1 MHEFNTE
8 LIKKIKDFGRK
19 YQLNKLYKGALIF
32 LFVSIL
38 AFLIY
43 VLLEYFSYFTPTV
56 RKVLFFSYLAVFLL
70 LLLFFVILPFF
81 KYMGLGKQLSRDQ
94 IARIVGDY
102 FPEIDDKLLNV
113 LQLQDQMEQGDYQS
127 YELLKTAIQTKTDQL
142 KPFPFVKAVHFENTT
157 RYLKWAV
164 IPVLIFV
171 LIFSI
176 KSEVITEPTKRIVN
190 YSQEYEKPAPYS
202 IVLEQDNLT
211 TFQNDDLTVKMKIVG
226 EELPNELYVAY
237 NKKNYKCV
245 KENNSEFS
253 YTFTNLRQNTDFQLY
268 TDEVSSQTYTI
279 EVLPK
284 PVTIGFA
291 MHLKYPSYLNKNDE
305 ILENVGSA
313 SVPEGTR
320 ISWQFY
326 TKNTDNLQFFYQDQE
341 MDLTSDNDNF
351 SASLLA
357 KASFDYS
364 IVNKNK
370 YYTSKDTLNHS
381 ISVIKDLYPEIYVE
395 SKVDSFFIDRY
406 YFKGNIKDD
415 YGFSS
420 LYFVYSKFDEKGQ
433 LIQKDV
439 KVPIQIEKNAVIQD
453 FYYSFEA
460 AMFELG
466 PGYSM
471 DYHFEVYDNDGVN
484 GSKMSKTGQFD
495 YKVKTQ
501 DEIDKDIERS
511 SVQAKSD
518 MDDLMKESAQ
528 IMKDIEKL
536 NRQLKETNNPSW
548 QDKKKMEE
556 LLNKFSELKNQINE
570 LKKQQ
575 SINNQVENQ
584 YKNYNEDIL
593 KKQQELEQRMDE
605 LLSDEMK
612 NMIDQMRQ
620 MMENMNKD
628 QMQNSI
634 DKMKMDA
641 KDINQ
646 TLDQQLQ
653 LFKELEMEKKVND
666 FLEKARQLSQDEKNL
681 SLQTQKKEIAKEE
694 LMKQQQEIQ
703 KRYDELKQDL
713 KDIKNLNKELEQPN
727 KLSNTDSLQQALEQD
742 LNDAKQQLE
751 KNNRSKAS
759 GSQKSAAEKMEEMAD
774 KLEQDMNESELEEIT
789 EDIAVLR
796 QILDNLVQLSFNQED
811 VMKQVQKTNA
821 RSSFFTT
828 FMSSQHEIREGM
840 KLVEDSLLAL
850 ARRQMSVKPFITKEV
865 SKINNYIESV
875 NGLLDGRNPQ
885 KAAQNQQ
892 FALTSMNNLALML
905 AESMQE
911 MKQKQS
917 ECKSKCKKAGNGSCN
932 NPGGKGKSKK
942 ARAKELQQQLNR
954 QMEAMKRSMEQQG
967 KQQQGQSG
975 QNGQQQWSEQF
986 AKMAAQQE
994 AIRKMMQDYQNQLK
1008 SENGVGDK
1016 ELDKLIEDMQKTEK
1030 ELVNRTLSDQTI
1042 IRQKTI
1048 ETRLL
1053 ESEKA
1058 DRKQDQEKKRE
1069 STEGR
1074 DILNTNPPKDW
1085 NLDKTKQSQQE
1096 MLKTVP
1102 VNLNYYYKEKVNNY
1116 FYNID

>member
-1 MHEFNTE
+1 MRNYNNE
-8 LIKKIKDFGRK
+8 LVEKIKDFGRK
-19 YQLNKLYKGALIF
+19 YQLNILYKGALIF
-32 LFVSIL
+32 IFVSIL

-56 RKVLFFSYLAVFLL
+56 RKVLFFSYLAVFALL
-70 LLLFFVILPFF
+70 LVFFLLIPLF
-81 KYMGLGKQLSRDQ
+81 KYFGLGRQLSREQ
-94 IARIVGDY
+94 IAKMVGSY
-102 FPEIDDKLLNV
+102 FPEIDDKLLNL
-113 LQLQDQMEQGDYQS
+113 LQLQDQLEQGDYKS
-127 YELLKTAIQTKTDQL
+127 YELLETAIQTKTAQL
-142 KPFPFVKAVHFENTT
+142 KPFPFVKAIRFENTT

-164 IPVLIFV
+164 IPILIFV

-190 YSQEYEKPAPYS
+190 YSQEYEKPAPYY
-202 IVLEQDNLT
+202 IELLNKKLT
-211 TFQNDDLTVKMKIVG
+211 TFQNDDFTIRMKIEG
-226 EELPNELYVAY
+226 EELPNELYIVY

-245 KENNSEFS
+245 KDNNSEFS

-268 TDEVSSQTYTI
+268 TDEVNSQTYTI

-284 PVTIGFA
+284 PVTIGFS
-291 MHLKYPSYLNKNDE
+291 MHLKYPSYLNKNEEVLD
-305 ILENVGSA
+305 NVGTA
-313 SVPEGTR
+313 SVPEGTK

-326 TKNTDNLQFFYQDQE
+326 TKNTDSIEFIYQDHE
-341 MDLTSDNDNF
+341 MNLSSENDNF
-351 SASLLA
+351 AAALTVH
-357 KASFDYS
+357 ASFDYS

-370 YYTSKDTLNHS
+370 FYTSKDTLNHS

-395 SKVDSFFIDRY
+395 SRVDSFFIDRY

-415 YGFSS
+415 YGFSN
-420 LYFVYSKFDEKGQ
+420 LYFVYSKFDDKGQ
-433 LIQKDV
+433 VIQSNV

-460 AMFELG
+460 AMFELS

-471 DYHFEVYDNDGVN
+471 AYHFEVYDNDGVN

-501 DEIDKDIERS
+501 EEIDKELDRTS
-511 SVQAKSD
+511 TQAKSD
-518 MDDLMKESAQ
+518 MDNLMKESSQ
-528 IMKDIEKL
+528 IMKDIEKM

-556 LLNKFSELKNQINE
+556 LLNKFNELKNQLQE
-570 LKKQQ
+570 MKKQQ
-575 SINNQVENQ
+575 SMNNQLENQ
-584 YKNYNEDIL
+584 YKNYSEDIL

-612 NMIDQMRQ
+612 NMLQQIQQ

-653 LFKELEMEKKVND
+653 LYKELEMEKKVNE
-666 FLEKARQLSQDEKNL
+666 FLDKTRQLSQDEKNL
-681 SLQTQKKEIAKEE
+681 SIQTQKKDISKEN
-694 LMKQQQEIQ
+694 LQKQQQEIQ
-703 KRYDELKQDL
+703 QRYDELKKDL
-713 KDIKNLNKELEQPN
+713 KEIKELNKELEQPN

-742 LNDAKQQLE
+742 LNDAQQQLD

-759 GSQKSAAEKMEEMAD
+759 GSQKSASEKMEELAD
-774 KLEQDMNESELEEIT
+774 KLEQDMNESELEEVT

-796 QILDNLVQLSFNQED
+796 QILDNLVQISFDQED
-811 VMKQVQKTNA
+811 VMKMTQRLSP
-821 RSSFFTT
+821 RSSNYTNHIAK
-828 FMSSQHEIREGM
+828 QNVVKNNM
-840 KLVEDSLLAL
+840 KMIEDSLLAL
-850 ARRQMSVKPFITKEV
+850 ARRQLSVKPFITKEV
-865 SKINNYIESV
+865 SKINNYIQSV
-875 NGLLDGRNPQ
+875 YAGFDARNPK
-885 KAAQNQQ
+885 KAAQDQQ
-892 FALTSMNNLALML
+892 FALTSMNNLSLML

-932 NPGGKGKSKK
+932 KPGGKGKSKK
-942 ARAKELQQQLNR
+942 TRAKELQQQLNR

-967 KQQQGQSG
+967 KQQQGQS
-975 QNGQQQWSEQF
+975 GQQQWSEQF

-1008 SENGVGDK
+1008 SENGVGDAS
-1016 ELDKLIEDMQKTEK
+1016 LDKLIEEMQKTEK
-1030 ELVNRTLSDQTI
+1030 ELVNRTLSDQTL
-1042 IRQKTI
+1042 IRQKDI
-1048 ETRLL
+1048 ETRML

-1058 DRKQDQEKKRE
+1058 DRKQDEEKKRE

-1074 DILNTNPPKDW
+1074 DILNANPPKDW

-1096 MLKTVP
+1096 MLRTVP

>member
-1 MHEFNTE
+1 MRNYNNE
-8 LIKKIKDFGRK
+8 LVEKIKDFGRK
-19 YQLNKLYKGALIF
+19 YQLNILYKGALIF
-32 LFVSIL
+32 IFVSIL

-56 RKVLFFSYLAVFLL
+56 RKVLFFSYLAVFALL
-70 LLLFFVILPFF
+70 LVFFLLIPLFKFF
-81 KYMGLGKQLSRDQ
+81 GLGRQLSREQ
-94 IARIVGDY
+94 IAKMVGSY
-102 FPEIDDKLLNV
+102 FPEIDDKLLNL
-113 LQLQDQMEQGDYQS
+113 LQLQDQLEQGDYKS
-127 YELLKTAIQTKTDQL
+127 YELLETAIQTKTAQL
-142 KPFPFVKAVHFENTT
+142 KPFPFVKAIRFENTT

-164 IPVLIFV
+164 IPILIFV

-202 IVLEQDNLT
+202 IELLNKKLT
-211 TFQNDDLTVKMKIVG
+211 TFQNDDFTIRMKIEG
-226 EELPNELYVAY
+226 EELPNELYIVY

-245 KENNSEFS
+245 KDNNSEFS

-268 TDEVSSQTYTI
+268 TDEVNSQTYTI

-284 PVTIGFA
+284 PVTIGFS
-291 MHLKYPSYLNKNDE
+291 MHLKYPSYLNKNEEVLD
-305 ILENVGSA
+305 NVGTA
-313 SVPEGTR
+313 SVPEGTK

-326 TKNTDNLQFFYQDQE
+326 TKNTDSIEFIYQDHE
-341 MDLTSDNDNF
+341 MNLSSENDNF
-351 SASLLA
+351 AAALTVH
-357 KASFDYS
+357 ASFDYS

-370 YYTSKDTLNHS
+370 FYTSKDTLNHS

-395 SKVDSFFIDRY
+395 SRVDSFFIDRY

-415 YGFSS
+415 YGFSN
-420 LYFVYSKFDEKGQ
+420 LYFVYSKFDDKGQ
-433 LIQKDV
+433 VIQSNV

-460 AMFELG
+460 AMFELS

-471 DYHFEVYDNDGVN
+471 AYHFEVYDNDGVN

-501 DEIDKDIERS
+501 EEIDKELDRTS
-511 SVQAKSD
+511 TQAKSD
-518 MDDLMKESAQ
+518 MDNLMKESSQ
-528 IMKDIEKL
+528 IMKDIEKM

-556 LLNKFSELKNQINE
+556 LLNKFNELKNQLQE
-570 LKKQQ
+570 MKKQQ
-575 SINNQVENQ
+575 SMNNQLENQ
-584 YKNYNEDIL
+584 YKNYSEDIL

-612 NMIDQMRQ
+612 NMLQQIQQ

-653 LFKELEMEKKVND
+653 LYKELEMEKKVNE
-666 FLEKARQLSQDEKNL
+666 FLDKTRQLSQDEKNL
-681 SLQTQKKEIAKEE
+681 SIQTQKKDISKEN
-694 LMKQQQEIQ
+694 LQKQQQEIQ
-703 KRYDELKQDL
+703 QRYDELKKDL
-713 KDIKNLNKELEQPN
+713 KEIKELNKELEQPN

-742 LNDAKQQLE
+742 LNDAQQQLD

-759 GSQKSAAEKMEEMAD
+759 GSQKSASEKMEELAD
-774 KLEQDMNESELEEIT
+774 RLEQEMNESELEEVT

-796 QILDNLVQLSFNQED
+796 QILDNLVQISFDQED
-811 VMKQVQKTNA
+811 VMKMTQRLSP
-821 RSSFFTT
+821 RSSNYTNHIAK
-828 FMSSQHEIREGM
+828 QNVVKNNM
-840 KLVEDSLLAL
+840 KMIEDSLLAL
-850 ARRQMSVKPFITKEV
+850 ARRQLSVKPFITKEV
-865 SKINNYIESV
+865 SKINNYIQSV
-875 NGLLDGRNPQ
+875 YAGFDARNPK
-885 KAAQNQQ
+885 KAAQDQQ
-892 FALTSMNNLALML
+892 FALTSMNNLSLML

-932 NPGGKGKSKK
+932 KPGGKGKSKK
-942 ARAKELQQQLNR
+942 TRAKELQQQLNR

-967 KQQQGQSG
+967 KQQQGQS
-975 QNGQQQWSEQF
+975 GQQQWSEQF

-1008 SENGVGDK
+1008 SENGVGDAS
-1016 ELDKLIEDMQKTEK
+1016 LDKLIEEMQKTEK
-1030 ELVNRTLSDQTI
+1030 ELVNRTLSDQTL
-1042 IRQKTI
+1042 IRQKDI
-1048 ETRLL
+1048 ETRML

-1058 DRKQDQEKKRE
+1058 DRKQDEEKKRE

-1074 DILNTNPPKDW
+1074 DILNANPPKDW

-1096 MLKTVP
+1096 MLRTVP

>member
-1 MHEFNTE
+1 MRNYNNE
-8 LIKKIKDFGRK
+8 LVEKIKDFGRK
-19 YQLNKLYKGALIF
+19 YQLNILYKGALIF
-32 LFVSIL
+32 IFVSIL

-56 RKVLFFSYLAVFLL
+56 RKVLFFSYLAVFALL
-70 LLLFFVILPFF
+70 LVFFLLIPLF
-81 KYMGLGKQLSRDQ
+81 KYFGLGRQLSREQ
-94 IARIVGDY
+94 IAKMVGSY
-102 FPEIDDKLLNV
+102 FPEIDDKLLNL
-113 LQLQDQMEQGDYQS
+113 LQLQDQLEQGDYKS
-127 YELLKTAIQTKTDQL
+127 YELLETAIQTKTAQL
-142 KPFPFVKAVHFENTT
+142 KPFPFVKAIRFENTT

-164 IPVLIFV
+164 IPILIFV

-202 IVLEQDNLT
+202 IELLNKKLT
-211 TFQNDDLTVKMKIVG
+211 TFQNDDFTIRMKIEG
-226 EELPNELYVAY
+226 EELPNELYIVY

-245 KENNSEFS
+245 KDNNSEFS

-268 TDEVSSQTYTI
+268 TDEVNSQTYTI

-284 PVTIGFA
+284 PVTIGFS
-291 MHLKYPSYLNKNDE
+291 MHLKYPSYLNKNEEVLD
-305 ILENVGSA
+305 NVGTA
-313 SVPEGTR
+313 SVPEGTK

-326 TKNTDNLQFFYQDQE
+326 TKNTDSIEFIYQDHE
-341 MDLTSDNDNF
+341 MNLSSENDNF
-351 SASLLA
+351 AAALTVH
-357 KASFDYS
+357 ASFDYS

-370 YYTSKDTLNHS
+370 FYTSKDTLNHS

-395 SKVDSFFIDRY
+395 SRVDSFFIDRY

-415 YGFSS
+415 YGFSN
-420 LYFVYSKFDEKGQ
+420 LYFVYSKFDDKGQ
-433 LIQKDV
+433 VIQSNV

-460 AMFELG
+460 AMFELS

-471 DYHFEVYDNDGVN
+471 AYHFEVYDNDGVN

-501 DEIDKDIERS
+501 EEIDKELDRTS
-511 SVQAKSD
+511 TQAKSD
-518 MDDLMKESAQ
+518 MDNLMKESSQ
-528 IMKDIEKL
+528 IMKDIEKM
-536 NRQLKETNNPSW
+536 NRQLKETNNLSW

-556 LLNKFSELKNQINE
+556 LLNKFNELKNQLQE
-570 LKKQQ
+570 MKKQQ
-575 SINNQVENQ
+575 SMNNQLENQ
-584 YKNYNEDIL
+584 YKNYSEDIL

-612 NMIDQMRQ
+612 NMLQQIQQ

-653 LFKELEMEKKVND
+653 LYKELEMEKKVND
-666 FLEKARQLSQDEKNL
+666 FLDKTRQLSQDEKNL
-681 SLQTQKKEIAKEE
+681 SIQTQKKDISKEN
-694 LMKQQQEIQ
+694 LQKQQQEIQ
-703 KRYDELKQDL
+703 QRYDELKKDL
-713 KDIKNLNKELEQPN
+713 KEIKELNKELEQPN

-742 LNDAKQQLE
+742 LNDAQQQLD

-759 GSQKSAAEKMEEMAD
+759 GSQKSASEKMEELAD
-774 KLEQDMNESELEEIT
+774 RLEQDMNESELEEVT

-796 QILDNLVQLSFNQED
+796 QILDNLVQISFDQED
-811 VMKQVQKTNA
+811 VMKMTQRLSP
-821 RSSFFTT
+821 RSSNYTNHIAKQNVVKNNIK
-828 FMSSQHEIREGM
+828 MI
-840 KLVEDSLLAL
+840 EDSLLAL
-850 ARRQMSVKPFITKEV
+850 ARRQLSVKPFITKEV
-865 SKINNYIESV
+865 SKINNYIQSV
-875 NGLLDGRNPQ
+875 YAGFDARNPK
-885 KAAQNQQ
+885 KAAQDQQ
-892 FALTSMNNLALML
+892 FALTSMNNLSLML

-932 NPGGKGKSKK
+932 KPGGKGKSKK
-942 ARAKELQQQLNR
+942 TRAKELQQQLNR

-967 KQQQGQSG
+967 KQQQGQS
-975 QNGQQQWSEQF
+975 GQQQWSEQF

-1008 SENGVGDK
+1008 SENGVGDAS
-1016 ELDKLIEDMQKTEK
+1016 LDKLIEEMQKTEK
-1030 ELVNRTLSDQTI
+1030 ELVNRTLSDQTL
-1042 IRQKTI
+1042 IRQKDI
-1048 ETRLL
+1048 ETRML

-1058 DRKQDQEKKRE
+1058 DRKQDEEKKRE

-1074 DILNTNPPKDW
+1074 DILNANPPKDW

-1096 MLKTVP
+1096 MLRTVP

>member
-1 MHEFNTE
+1 MRNYNNE
-8 LIKKIKDFGRK
+8 LVEKIKDFGRK
-19 YQLNKLYKGALIF
+19 YQLNILYKGALIF
-32 LFVSIL
+32 IFVSIL

-56 RKVLFFSYLAVFLL
+56 RKVLFFSYLAVFALL
-70 LLLFFVILPFF
+70 LVFFLLIPLF
-81 KYMGLGKQLSRDQ
+81 KYFGLGRQLSREQ
-94 IARIVGDY
+94 IAKMVGSY
-102 FPEIDDKLLNV
+102 FPEIDDKLLNL
-113 LQLQDQMEQGDYQS
+113 LQLQDQLEQGDYKS
-127 YELLKTAIQTKTDQL
+127 YELLETAIQTKTAQL
-142 KPFPFVKAVHFENTT
+142 KPFPFVKAIRFENTT

-164 IPVLIFV
+164 IPILIFV

-202 IVLEQDNLT
+202 IELLNKKLT
-211 TFQNDDLTVKMKIVG
+211 TFQNDDFTIRMKIEG
-226 EELPNELYVAY
+226 EELPNELYIVY

-245 KENNSEFS
+245 KDNNSEFS

-268 TDEVSSQTYTI
+268 TDEVNSQTYTI

-284 PVTIGFA
+284 PVTIGFS
-291 MHLKYPSYLNKNDE
+291 MHLKYPSYLNKNEEVLD
-305 ILENVGSA
+305 NVGTA
-313 SVPEGTR
+313 SVPEGTK

-326 TKNTDNLQFFYQDQE
+326 TKNTDSIEFIYQDHE
-341 MDLTSDNDNF
+341 MNLSSENDNF
-351 SASLLA
+351 AAALTVH
-357 KASFDYS
+357 ASFDYS

-370 YYTSKDTLNHS
+370 FYTSKDTLNHS

-395 SKVDSFFIDRY
+395 SRVDSFFIDRY

-415 YGFSS
+415 YGFSN
-420 LYFVYSKFDEKGQ
+420 LYFVYSKFDDKGQ
-433 LIQKDV
+433 VIQSNV

-460 AMFELG
+460 AMFELS

-471 DYHFEVYDNDGVN
+471 AYHFEVYDNDGVN

-501 DEIDKDIERS
+501 EEIDKELDRTS
-511 SVQAKSD
+511 TQAKSD
-518 MDDLMKESAQ
+518 MDNLMKESSQ
-528 IMKDIEKL
+528 IMKDIEKM

-556 LLNKFSELKNQINE
+556 LLNKFNELKNQLQE
-570 LKKQQ
+570 MKKQQ
-575 SINNQVENQ
+575 SMNNQLENQ
-584 YKNYNEDIL
+584 YKNYSEDIL

-612 NMIDQMRQ
+612 NMLQQIQQ

-653 LFKELEMEKKVND
+653 LYKELEMEKKVNE
-666 FLEKARQLSQDEKNL
+666 FLDKTRQLSQDEKNL
-681 SLQTQKKEIAKEE
+681 SIQTQKKDISKEN
-694 LMKQQQEIQ
+694 LQKQQQEIQ
-703 KRYDELKQDL
+703 QRYDELKKDL
-713 KDIKNLNKELEQPN
+713 KEIKELNKELEQPN

-742 LNDAKQQLE
+742 LNDAQQQLD

-759 GSQKSAAEKMEEMAD
+759 GSQKSASEKMEELAD
-774 KLEQDMNESELEEIT
+774 RLEQDMNESELEEVT

-796 QILDNLVQLSFNQED
+796 QILDNLVQISFDQED
-811 VMKQVQKTNA
+811 VMKMTQRLSP
-821 RSSFFTT
+821 RSSNYTNHIAK
-828 FMSSQHEIREGM
+828 QNVVKNNM
-840 KLVEDSLLAL
+840 KMIEDSLLAL
-850 ARRQMSVKPFITKEV
+850 ARRQLSVKPFITKEV
-865 SKINNYIESV
+865 SKINNYIQSV
-875 NGLLDGRNPQ
+875 YAGFDARNPK
-885 KAAQNQQ
+885 KAAQDQQ
-892 FALTSMNNLALML
+892 FALTSMNNLSLML

-932 NPGGKGKSKK
+932 KPGGKGKSKK
-942 ARAKELQQQLNR
+942 TRAKELQQQLNR

-967 KQQQGQSG
+967 KQQQGQS
-975 QNGQQQWSEQF
+975 GQQQWSEQF

-1008 SENGVGDK
+1008 SENGVGDAS
-1016 ELDKLIEDMQKTEK
+1016 LDKLIEEMQKTEK
-1030 ELVNRTLSDQTI
+1030 ELVNRTLSDQTL
-1042 IRQKTI
+1042 IRQKDI
-1048 ETRLL
+1048 ETRML

-1058 DRKQDQEKKRE
+1058 DRKQDEEKKRE

-1074 DILNTNPPKDW
+1074 DILNANPPKDW

-1096 MLKTVP
+1096 MLRTVP
-1102 VNLNYYYKEKVNNY
+1102 VNLNYYYKEKVNSY

>member
-1 MHEFNTE
+1 MRNYNNE
-8 LIKKIKDFGRK
+8 LVEKIKDFGRK
-19 YQLNKLYKGALIF
+19 YQLNILYKGALIF
-32 LFVSIL
+32 IFVSIL

-56 RKVLFFSYLAVFLL
+56 RKVLFFSYLTVFALL
-70 LLLFFVILPFF
+70 LVFFVLIPLF
-81 KYMGLGKQLSRDQ
+81 KYFGLGRQLSREQ
-94 IARIVGDY
+94 IAKMVGSY
-102 FPEIDDKLLNV
+102 FPEIDDKLLNL
-113 LQLQDQMEQGDYQS
+113 LQLQDQLEQGDYKS
-127 YELLKTAIQTKTDQL
+127 YELLETAIQTKTAQL
-142 KPFPFVKAVHFENTT
+142 KPFPFVKAIRFENTT

-164 IPVLIFV
+164 IPILIFV

-202 IVLEQDNLT
+202 IELLNKKLT
-211 TFQNDDLTVKMKIVG
+211 TFQNDDFTIRMKIEG
-226 EELPNELYVAY
+226 EELPNELYIVY

-245 KENNSEFS
+245 KDNNSEFS
-253 YTFTNLRQNTDFQLY
+253 YTFTNLRQNTEFQLY
-268 TDEVSSQTYTI
+268 TDEVNSQTYTI

-284 PVTIGFA
+284 PMTIGFS
-291 MHLKYPSYLNKNDE
+291 MHLKYPSYLNKNEEVLD
-305 ILENVGSA
+305 NVGTA
-313 SVPEGTR
+313 SVPEGTK

-326 TKNTDNLQFFYQDQE
+326 TKNTDSIEFIYQDHE
-341 MDLTSDNDNF
+341 MNLSSENDNF
-351 SASLLA
+351 AAALTVH
-357 KASFDYS
+357 ASFDYS

-370 YYTSKDTLNHS
+370 FYTSKDTLNHS

-395 SKVDSFFIDRY
+395 SRVDSFFIDRY

-415 YGFSS
+415 YGFSN
-420 LYFVYSKFDEKGQ
+420 LYFVYSKFDDKGQ
-433 LIQKDV
+433 VIQSNV

-460 AMFELG
+460 AMFELS

-471 DYHFEVYDNDGVN
+471 AYHFEVYDNDGVN

-501 DEIDKDIERS
+501 EEIDKELDRTS
-511 SVQAKSD
+511 TQAKSD
-518 MDDLMKESAQ
+518 MDNLMKESSQ
-528 IMKDIEKL
+528 IMKDIEKM

-556 LLNKFSELKNQINE
+556 LLNKFNELKNQLQE
-570 LKKQQ
+570 MKKQQ
-575 SINNQVENQ
+575 SMNNQLENQ
-584 YKNYNEDIL
+584 YKNYSEDIL

-612 NMIDQMRQ
+612 NMLQQIQQ

-653 LFKELEMEKKVND
+653 LYKELEMEKKVNE
-666 FLEKARQLSQDEKNL
+666 FLDKTRQLSQDEKNL
-681 SLQTQKKEIAKEE
+681 SIQTQKKDISKEN
-694 LMKQQQEIQ
+694 LQKQQQEIQ
-703 KRYDELKQDL
+703 QRYDELKKDL
-713 KDIKNLNKELEQPN
+713 KEIKELNKELEQPN

-742 LNDAKQQLE
+742 LNDAQQQLD

-759 GSQKSAAEKMEEMAD
+759 GSQKSASEKMEELAD
-774 KLEQDMNESELEEIT
+774 KLEQDMNESELEEVT

-796 QILDNLVQLSFNQED
+796 QILDNLVQISFDQED
-811 VMKQVQKTNA
+811 VMKMTQRLSP
-821 RSSFFTT
+821 RSSNYTNHIAK
-828 FMSSQHEIREGM
+828 QNVVKNNM
-840 KLVEDSLLAL
+840 KMIEDSLLAL
-850 ARRQMSVKPFITKEV
+850 ARRQLSVKPFITKEV
-865 SKINNYIESV
+865 SKINNYIQSV
-875 NGLLDGRNPQ
+875 YAGFDARNPK
-885 KAAQNQQ
+885 KAAQDQQ
-892 FALTSMNNLALML
+892 FALTSMNNLSLML

-932 NPGGKGKSKK
+932 KPGGKGKSKK
-942 ARAKELQQQLNR
+942 TRAKELQQQLNR

-967 KQQQGQSG
+967 KQQQGQS
-975 QNGQQQWSEQF
+975 GQQQWSEQF

-1008 SENGVGDK
+1008 SENGVGDAS
-1016 ELDKLIEDMQKTEK
+1016 LDKLIEEMQKTEK
-1030 ELVNRTLSDQTI
+1030 ELVNRTLSDQTL
-1042 IRQKTI
+1042 IRQKDI
-1048 ETRLL
+1048 ETRML

-1058 DRKQDQEKKRE
+1058 DRKQDEEKKRE

-1074 DILNTNPPKDW
+1074 DILNANPPKDW

-1096 MLKTVP
+1096 MLRTVP

>member
-1 MHEFNTE
+1 MRNYNNE
-8 LIKKIKDFGRK
+8 LVEKIKDFGRK
-19 YQLNKLYKGALIF
+19 YQLNILYKGALIF
-32 LFVSIL
+32 IFVSIL

-56 RKVLFFSYLAVFLL
+56 RKVLFFSYLAVFALL
-70 LLLFFVILPFF
+70 LVFFLLIPLF
-81 KYMGLGKQLSRDQ
+81 KYFGLGRQLSREQ
-94 IARIVGDY
+94 IAKMVGSY
-102 FPEIDDKLLNV
+102 FPEIDDKLLNL
-113 LQLQDQMEQGDYQS
+113 LQLQDQLEQGDYKS
-127 YELLKTAIQTKTDQL
+127 YELLETAIQTKTAQL
-142 KPFPFVKAVHFENTT
+142 KPFPFVKAIRFENTT

-164 IPVLIFV
+164 IPILIFV

-202 IVLEQDNLT
+202 IELLNKKLT
-211 TFQNDDLTVKMKIVG
+211 TFQNDDFTIRMKIEG
-226 EELPNELYVAY
+226 EELPNELYIVY

-245 KENNSEFS
+245 KDNNSEFS
-253 YTFTNLRQNTDFQLY
+253 YTFTNLRQNTEFQLY
-268 TDEVSSQTYTI
+268 TDEVNSQTYTI

-284 PVTIGFA
+284 PVTIGFS
-291 MHLKYPSYLNKNDE
+291 MHLKYPSYLNKNEEVLD
-305 ILENVGSA
+305 NVGTA
-313 SVPEGTR
+313 SVPEGTK

-326 TKNTDNLQFFYQDQE
+326 TKNTDSIEFIYQDHE
-341 MDLTSDNDNF
+341 MNLSSENDNF
-351 SASLLA
+351 AAALTVH
-357 KASFDYS
+357 ASFDYS

-370 YYTSKDTLNHS
+370 FYTSKDTLNHS

-395 SKVDSFFIDRY
+395 SRVDSFFIDRY

-415 YGFSS
+415 YGFSN
-420 LYFVYSKFDEKGQ
+420 LYFVYSKFDDKGQ
-433 LIQKDV
+433 VIQSNV

-460 AMFELG
+460 AMFELS

-471 DYHFEVYDNDGVN
+471 AYHFEVYDNDGVN

-501 DEIDKDIERS
+501 EEIDKELDRTS
-511 SVQAKSD
+511 TQAKSD
-518 MDDLMKESAQ
+518 MDNLMKESSQ
-528 IMKDIEKL
+528 IMKDIEKM

-556 LLNKFSELKNQINE
+556 LLNKFNELKNQLQE
-570 LKKQQ
+570 MKKQQ
-575 SINNQVENQ
+575 SMNNQLENQ
-584 YKNYNEDIL
+584 YKNYSEDIL

-612 NMIDQMRQ
+612 NMLQQIQQ

-653 LFKELEMEKKVND
+653 LYKELEMEKKVNE
-666 FLEKARQLSQDEKNL
+666 FLDKTRQLSQDEKNL
-681 SLQTQKKEIAKEE
+681 SIQTQKKDISKEN
-694 LMKQQQEIQ
+694 LQKQQQEIQ
-703 KRYDELKQDL
+703 QRYDELKKDL
-713 KDIKNLNKELEQPN
+713 KEIKELNKELEQPN

-742 LNDAKQQLE
+742 LNDAQQQLD

-759 GSQKSAAEKMEEMAD
+759 GSQKSASEKMEELAD
-774 KLEQDMNESELEEIT
+774 KLEQDMNESELEEVT

-796 QILDNLVQLSFNQED
+796 QILDNLVQISFDQED
-811 VMKQVQKTNA
+811 VMKMTQRLSP
-821 RSSFFTT
+821 RSSNYTNHIAK
-828 FMSSQHEIREGM
+828 QNVVKNNM
-840 KLVEDSLLAL
+840 KMIEDSLLAL
-850 ARRQMSVKPFITKEV
+850 ARRQLSVKPFITKEV
-865 SKINNYIESV
+865 SKINNYIQSV
-875 NGLLDGRNPQ
+875 YAGFDARNPK
-885 KAAQNQQ
+885 KAAQDQQ
-892 FALTSMNNLALML
+892 FALTSMNNLSLML

-932 NPGGKGKSKK
+932 KPGGKGKSKK
-942 ARAKELQQQLNR
+942 TRAKELQQQLNR

-967 KQQQGQSG
+967 KQQQGQS
-975 QNGQQQWSEQF
+975 GQQQWSEQF

-1008 SENGVGDK
+1008 SENGVGDAS
-1016 ELDKLIEDMQKTEK
+1016 LDKLIEEMQKTEK
-1030 ELVNRTLSDQTI
+1030 ELVNRTLSDQTL
-1042 IRQKTI
+1042 IRQKDI
-1048 ETRLL
+1048 ETRML

-1058 DRKQDQEKKRE
+1058 DRKQDEEKKRE

-1074 DILNTNPPKDW
+1074 DILNANPPKDW

-1096 MLKTVP
+1096 MLRTVP
-1102 VNLNYYYKEKVNNY
+1102 VNLNYYYKEKVNSY

>member
-1 MHEFNTE
+1 MRNYNNE
-8 LIKKIKDFGRK
+8 LVEKIKDFGRK
-19 YQLNKLYKGALIF
+19 YQLNILYKGALIF
-32 LFVSIL
+32 IFVSIL

-56 RKVLFFSYLAVFLL
+56 RKVLFFSYLAVFALL
-70 LLLFFVILPFF
+70 LVFFVLIPLF
-81 KYMGLGKQLSRDQ
+81 KYFGLGRQLSREQ
-94 IARIVGDY
+94 IAKMVGSY
-102 FPEIDDKLLNV
+102 FPEIDDKLLNL
-113 LQLQDQMEQGDYQS
+113 LQLQDQLEQGDYKS
-127 YELLKTAIQTKTDQL
+127 YELLETAIQTKTAQL
-142 KPFPFVKAVHFENTT
+142 KPFPFVKAIRFENTT

-164 IPVLIFV
+164 IPILIFV

-202 IVLEQDNLT
+202 IELLNKKLT
-211 TFQNDDLTVKMKIVG
+211 TFQNDDFTIRMKIEG
-226 EELPNELYVAY
+226 EELPNELYIVY

-245 KENNSEFS
+245 KDNNSEFS

-268 TDEVSSQTYTI
+268 TDEVNSQTYTI

-284 PVTIGFA
+284 PVTIGFS
-291 MHLKYPSYLNKNDE
+291 MHLKYPSYLNKNEEVLD
-305 ILENVGSA
+305 NVGTA
-313 SVPEGTR
+313 SVPEGTK

-326 TKNTDNLQFFYQDQE
+326 TKNTDSIEFIYQDHE
-341 MDLTSDNDNF
+341 MNLSSENDNF
-351 SASLLA
+351 AAALTVH
-357 KASFDYS
+357 ASFDYS

-370 YYTSKDTLNHS
+370 FYTSKDTLNHS

-395 SKVDSFFIDRY
+395 SRVDSFFIDRY

-415 YGFSS
+415 YGFSN
-420 LYFVYSKFDEKGQ
+420 LYFVYSKFDDKGQ
-433 LIQKDV
+433 VIQSNV

-460 AMFELG
+460 AMFELS

-471 DYHFEVYDNDGVN
+471 AYHFEVYDNDGVN

-501 DEIDKDIERS
+501 EEIDKELDRTS
-511 SVQAKSD
+511 TQAKSD
-518 MDDLMKESAQ
+518 MDNLMKESSQ
-528 IMKDIEKL
+528 IMKDIEKM

-556 LLNKFSELKNQINE
+556 LLNKFNELKNQLQE
-570 LKKQQ
+570 MKKQQ
-575 SINNQVENQ
+575 SMNNQLENQ
-584 YKNYNEDIL
+584 YKNYSEDIL

-612 NMIDQMRQ
+612 KMLQQIQQ

-653 LFKELEMEKKVND
+653 LYKELEMEKKVNE
-666 FLEKARQLSQDEKNL
+666 FLDKTRQLSQDEKNL
-681 SLQTQKKEIAKEE
+681 SIQTQKKDISKEN
-694 LMKQQQEIQ
+694 LQKQQQEIQ
-703 KRYDELKQDL
+703 QRYDELKKDL
-713 KDIKNLNKELEQPN
+713 KEIKELNKELEQPN

-742 LNDAKQQLE
+742 LNDAQQQLD

-759 GSQKSAAEKMEEMAD
+759 GSQKSASEKMEELAD
-774 KLEQDMNESELEEIT
+774 KLEQDMNESELEEVT

-796 QILDNLVQLSFNQED
+796 QILDNLVQISFDQED
-811 VMKQVQKTNA
+811 VMKMTQRLSP
-821 RSSFFTT
+821 RSSNYTNHIAK
-828 FMSSQHEIREGM
+828 QNVVKNNM
-840 KLVEDSLLAL
+840 KMIEDSLLAL
-850 ARRQMSVKPFITKEV
+850 ARRQLSVKPFITKEV
-865 SKINNYIESV
+865 SKINNYIQSV
-875 NGLLDGRNPQ
+875 YAGFDARNPK
-885 KAAQNQQ
+885 KAAQDQQ
-892 FALTSMNNLALML
+892 FALTSMNNLSLML

-932 NPGGKGKSKK
+932 KPGGKGKSKK
-942 ARAKELQQQLNR
+942 TRAKELQQQLNR

-967 KQQQGQSG
+967 KQQQGQS
-975 QNGQQQWSEQF
+975 GQQQWSEQF

-1008 SENGVGDK
+1008 SENGVGDAS
-1016 ELDKLIEDMQKTEK
+1016 LDKLIEEMQKTEK
-1030 ELVNRTLSDQTI
+1030 ELVNRTLSDQTL
-1042 IRQKTI
+1042 IRQKDI
-1048 ETRLL
+1048 ETRML

-1058 DRKQDQEKKRE
+1058 DRKQDEEKKRE

-1074 DILNTNPPKDW
+1074 DILNANPPKDW

-1096 MLKTVP
+1096 MLRTVP
-1102 VNLNYYYKEKVNNY
+1102 VNLNYYYKEKVNSY

>member
-1 MHEFNTE
+1 MRNYNNE
-8 LIKKIKDFGRK
+8 LVEKIKDFGRK
-19 YQLNKLYKGALIF
+19 YQLNILYKGALIF
-32 LFVSIL
+32 IFVSIL

-56 RKVLFFSYLAVFLL
+56 RKVLFFSYLAVFALL
-70 LLLFFVILPFF
+70 LVFFVLIPLF
-81 KYMGLGKQLSRDQ
+81 KYFGLGRQLSREQ
-94 IARIVGDY
+94 IAKMVGSY
-102 FPEIDDKLLNV
+102 FPEIDDKLLNL
-113 LQLQDQMEQGDYQS
+113 LQLQDQLEQGDYKS
-127 YELLKTAIQTKTDQL
+127 YELLETAIQTKTAQL
-142 KPFPFVKAVHFENTT
+142 KPFPFVKAIRFENTT

-164 IPVLIFV
+164 IPILIFV

-202 IVLEQDNLT
+202 IELLNKKLT
-211 TFQNDDLTVKMKIVG
+211 TFQNDDFTIRMKIEG
-226 EELPNELYVAY
+226 EELPNELYIVY

-245 KENNSEFS
+245 KDNNSEFS

-268 TDEVSSQTYTI
+268 TDEVNSQTYTI

-284 PVTIGFA
+284 PVTIGFS
-291 MHLKYPSYLNKNDE
+291 MHLKYPSYLNKNEEVLD
-305 ILENVGSA
+305 NVGTA
-313 SVPEGTR
+313 SVPEGTK

-326 TKNTDNLQFFYQDQE
+326 TKNTDSIEFIYQDHE
-341 MDLTSDNDNF
+341 MNLSSENDNF
-351 SASLLA
+351 AAALTVH
-357 KASFDYS
+357 ASFDYS

-370 YYTSKDTLNHS
+370 FYTSKDTLNHS

-395 SKVDSFFIDRY
+395 SRVDSFFIDRY

-415 YGFSS
+415 YGFSN
-420 LYFVYSKFDEKGQ
+420 LYFVYSKFDDKGQ
-433 LIQKDV
+433 VIQSNV

-460 AMFELG
+460 AMFELS

-471 DYHFEVYDNDGVN
+471 AYHFEVYDNDGVN

-501 DEIDKDIERS
+501 EEIDKELDRTS
-511 SVQAKSD
+511 TQAKSD
-518 MDDLMKESAQ
+518 MDNLMKESSQ
-528 IMKDIEKL
+528 IMKDIEKM

-556 LLNKFSELKNQINE
+556 LLNKFNELKNQLQE
-570 LKKQQ
+570 MKKQQ
-575 SINNQVENQ
+575 SMNNQLENQ
-584 YKNYNEDIL
+584 YKNYSEDIL

-612 NMIDQMRQ
+612 NMLQQIQQ

-653 LFKELEMEKKVND
+653 LYKELEMEKKVNE
-666 FLEKARQLSQDEKNL
+666 FLDKTRQLSQDEKNL
-681 SLQTQKKEIAKEE
+681 SIQTQKKDISKEN
-694 LMKQQQEIQ
+694 LQKQQQEIQ
-703 KRYDELKQDL
+703 QRYDELKKDL
-713 KDIKNLNKELEQPN
+713 KEIKELNKELEQPN

-742 LNDAKQQLE
+742 LNDAQQQLD

-759 GSQKSAAEKMEEMAD
+759 GSQKSASEKMEELAD
-774 KLEQDMNESELEEIT
+774 RLEQDMNESELEEVT

-796 QILDNLVQLSFNQED
+796 QILDNLVQISFDQED
-811 VMKQVQKTNA
+811 VMKMTQRLSP
-821 RSSFFTT
+821 RSSNYTNHIAK
-828 FMSSQHEIREGM
+828 QNVVKNNM
-840 KLVEDSLLAL
+840 KMIEDSLLAL
-850 ARRQMSVKPFITKEV
+850 ARRQLSVKPFITKEV
-865 SKINNYIESV
+865 SKINNYIQSV
-875 NGLLDGRNPQ
+875 YAGLDARNPK
-885 KAAQNQQ
+885 KAAQDQQ
-892 FALTSMNNLALML
+892 FALTSMNNLSLML

-932 NPGGKGKSKK
+932 KPGGKGKSKK
-942 ARAKELQQQLNR
+942 TRAKELQQQLNR

-967 KQQQGQSG
+967 KQQQGQS
-975 QNGQQQWSEQF
+975 GQQQWSEQF

-1008 SENGVGDK
+1008 SENGVGDAS
-1016 ELDKLIEDMQKTEK
+1016 LDKLIEEMQKTEK
-1030 ELVNRTLSDQTI
+1030 ELVNRTLSDQTL
-1042 IRQKTI
+1042 IRQKDI
-1048 ETRLL
+1048 ETRML

-1058 DRKQDQEKKRE
+1058 DRKQDEEKKRE

-1074 DILNTNPPKDW
+1074 DILNANPPKDW

-1096 MLKTVP
+1096 MLRTVP

>member
-1 MHEFNTE
+1 MRNYNNE
-8 LIKKIKDFGRK
+8 LVEKIKDFGRK
-19 YQLNKLYKGALIF
+19 YQLNILYKGALIF
-32 LFVSIL
+32 IFVSIL

-56 RKVLFFSYLAVFLL
+56 RKVLFFSYLAVFALL
-70 LLLFFVILPFF
+70 LVFFLLIPLF
-81 KYMGLGKQLSRDQ
+81 KYFGLGRQLSREQ
-94 IARIVGDY
+94 IAKMVGSY
-102 FPEIDDKLLNV
+102 FPEIDDKLLNL
-113 LQLQDQMEQGDYQS
+113 LQLQDQLEQGDYKS
-127 YELLKTAIQTKTDQL
+127 YELLETAIQTKTAQL
-142 KPFPFVKAVHFENTT
+142 KPFPFVKAIRFENTT

-164 IPVLIFV
+164 IPILIFV

-202 IVLEQDNLT
+202 IELLNKKLT
-211 TFQNDDLTVKMKIVG
+211 TFQNDDFTIRMKIEG
-226 EELPNELYVAY
+226 EELPNELYIVY

-245 KENNSEFS
+245 KDNNSEFS

-268 TDEVSSQTYTI
+268 TDEVNSQTYTI

-284 PVTIGFA
+284 PVTIGFS
-291 MHLKYPSYLNKNDE
+291 MHLKYPSYLNKNEEVLD
-305 ILENVGSA
+305 NVGTA
-313 SVPEGTR
+313 SVPEGTK

-326 TKNTDNLQFFYQDQE
+326 TKNTDSIEFIYQDHE
-341 MDLTSDNDNF
+341 MNLSSENDNF
-351 SASLLA
+351 AAALTVH
-357 KASFDYS
+357 ASFDYS

-370 YYTSKDTLNHS
+370 FYTSKDTLNHS

-395 SKVDSFFIDRY
+395 SRVDSFFIDRY

-415 YGFSS
+415 YGFSN
-420 LYFVYSKFDEKGQ
+420 LYFVYSKFDDKGQ
-433 LIQKDV
+433 VIQSNV
-439 KVPIQIEKNAVIQD
+439 KVPIQIEKNAVIQE

-460 AMFELG
+460 AMFELS

-471 DYHFEVYDNDGVN
+471 AYHFEVYDNDGVN

-501 DEIDKDIERS
+501 EEIDKELDRTS
-511 SVQAKSD
+511 TQAKSD
-518 MDDLMKESAQ
+518 MDNLMKESSQ
-528 IMKDIEKL
+528 IMKDIEKM

-556 LLNKFSELKNQINE
+556 LLNKFNELKNQLQE
-570 LKKQQ
+570 MKKQQ
-575 SINNQVENQ
+575 SMNNQLENQ
-584 YKNYNEDIL
+584 YKNYSEDIL

-612 NMIDQMRQ
+612 NMLQQIQQ

-653 LFKELEMEKKVND
+653 LYKELEMEKKVNE
-666 FLEKARQLSQDEKNL
+666 FLDKTRQLSQDEKNL
-681 SLQTQKKEIAKEE
+681 SIQTQKKDISKEN
-694 LMKQQQEIQ
+694 LQKQQQEIQ
-703 KRYDELKQDL
+703 QRYDELKKDL
-713 KDIKNLNKELEQPN
+713 KEIKELNKELEQPN

-742 LNDAKQQLE
+742 LNDAQQQLD

-759 GSQKSAAEKMEEMAD
+759 GSQKSASEKMEELAD
-774 KLEQDMNESELEEIT
+774 RLEQDMNESELEEVT

-796 QILDNLVQLSFNQED
+796 QILDNLVQISFDQED
-811 VMKQVQKTNA
+811 VMKMTQRLSP
-821 RSSFFTT
+821 RSSNYTNHIAK
-828 FMSSQHEIREGM
+828 QNVVKNNM
-840 KLVEDSLLAL
+840 KMIEDSLLAL
-850 ARRQMSVKPFITKEV
+850 ARRQLSVKPFITKEV
-865 SKINNYIESV
+865 SKINNYIQSV
-875 NGLLDGRNPQ
+875 YAGFDSRNPK
-885 KAAQNQQ
+885 KAAQDQQ
-892 FALTSMNNLALML
+892 FALTSMNNLSLML

-932 NPGGKGKSKK
+932 KPGGKGKSKK
-942 ARAKELQQQLNR
+942 TRAKELQQQLNR

-967 KQQQGQSG
+967 KQQQGQS
-975 QNGQQQWSEQF
+975 GQQQWSEQF

-1008 SENGVGDK
+1008 SENGVGDAS
-1016 ELDKLIEDMQKTEK
+1016 LDKLIEEMQKTEK
-1030 ELVNRTLSDQTI
+1030 ELVNRTLSDQTL
-1042 IRQKTI
+1042 IRQKDI
-1048 ETRLL
+1048 ETRML

-1058 DRKQDQEKKRE
+1058 DRKQDEEKKRE

-1074 DILNTNPPKDW
+1074 DILNANPPKDW

-1096 MLKTVP
+1096 MLRTVP

>member
-1 MHEFNTE
+1 MRNYNNE
-8 LIKKIKDFGRK
+8 LVEKIKDFGRK
-19 YQLNKLYKGALIF
+19 YQLNILYKGALIF
-32 LFVSIL
+32 IFVSIL

-56 RKVLFFSYLAVFLL
+56 RKVLFFSYLAVFALL
-70 LLLFFVILPFF
+70 LVFFVLIPLF
-81 KYMGLGKQLSRDQ
+81 KYFGLGRQLSREQ
-94 IARIVGDY
+94 IAKMVGSY
-102 FPEIDDKLLNV
+102 FPEIDDKLLNL
-113 LQLQDQMEQGDYQS
+113 LQLQDQLEQGDYKS
-127 YELLKTAIQTKTDQL
+127 YELLETAIQTKTAQL
-142 KPFPFVKAVHFENTT
+142 KPFPFVKAIRFENTT

-164 IPVLIFV
+164 IPILIFV
-171 LIFSI
+171 LILSI

-202 IVLEQDNLT
+202 IELLNKKLT
-211 TFQNDDLTVKMKIVG
+211 TFQNDDFTIRMKIEG
-226 EELPNELYVAY
+226 EELPNELYIVY

-245 KENNSEFS
+245 KDNNSEFS

-268 TDEVSSQTYTI
+268 TDEVNSQTYTI

-284 PVTIGFA
+284 PVTIGFS
-291 MHLKYPSYLNKNDE
+291 MHLKYPSYLNKNEEVLD
-305 ILENVGSA
+305 NVGTA
-313 SVPEGTR
+313 SVPEGTK

-326 TKNTDNLQFFYQDQE
+326 TKNTDSIEFIYQDHE
-341 MDLTSDNDNF
+341 MNLSSENDNF
-351 SASLLA
+351 AAALTVH
-357 KASFDYS
+357 ASFDYS

-370 YYTSKDTLNHS
+370 FYTSKDTLNHS

-395 SKVDSFFIDRY
+395 SRVDSFFIDRY

-415 YGFSS
+415 YGFSN
-420 LYFVYSKFDEKGQ
+420 LYFVYSKFDDKGQ
-433 LIQKDV
+433 VIQSNV

-460 AMFELG
+460 AMFELS

-471 DYHFEVYDNDGVN
+471 AYHFEVYDNDGVN

-501 DEIDKDIERS
+501 EEIDKELDRTS
-511 SVQAKSD
+511 TQAKSD
-518 MDDLMKESAQ
+518 MDNLMKESSQ
-528 IMKDIEKL
+528 IMKDIEKM

-556 LLNKFSELKNQINE
+556 LLNKFNELKNQLQE
-570 LKKQQ
+570 MKKQQ
-575 SINNQVENQ
+575 SMNNQLENQ
-584 YKNYNEDIL
+584 YKNYSEDIL

-612 NMIDQMRQ
+612 NMLQQIQQ

-653 LFKELEMEKKVND
+653 LYKELEMEKKVNE
-666 FLEKARQLSQDEKNL
+666 FLDKTRQLSQDEKNL
-681 SLQTQKKEIAKEE
+681 SIQTQKKDISKEN
-694 LMKQQQEIQ
+694 LQKQQQEIQ
-703 KRYDELKQDL
+703 QRYDELKKDL
-713 KDIKNLNKELEQPN
+713 KEIKELNKELEQPN

-742 LNDAKQQLE
+742 LNDAQQQLD

-759 GSQKSAAEKMEEMAD
+759 GSQKSASEKMEELAD
-774 KLEQDMNESELEEIT
+774 RLEQDMNESELEEVT

-796 QILDNLVQLSFNQED
+796 QILDNLVQISFDQED
-811 VMKQVQKTNA
+811 VMKMTQRLSP
-821 RSSFFTT
+821 RSSNYTNHIAK
-828 FMSSQHEIREGM
+828 QNVVKNNM
-840 KLVEDSLLAL
+840 KMIEDSLLAL
-850 ARRQMSVKPFITKEV
+850 ARRQLSVKPFITKEV
-865 SKINNYIESV
+865 SKINNYIQSV
-875 NGLLDGRNPQ
+875 YAGFDARNPK
-885 KAAQNQQ
+885 KAAQDQQ
-892 FALTSMNNLALML
+892 FALTSMNNLSLML

-932 NPGGKGKSKK
+932 KPGGKGKSKK
-942 ARAKELQQQLNR
+942 TRAKELQQQLNR

-967 KQQQGQSG
+967 KQQQGQS
-975 QNGQQQWSEQF
+975 GQQQWSEQF

-1008 SENGVGDK
+1008 SENGVGDAS
-1016 ELDKLIEDMQKTEK
+1016 LDKLIEEMQKTEK
-1030 ELVNRTLSDQTI
+1030 ELVNRTLSDQTL
-1042 IRQKTI
+1042 IRQKDI
-1048 ETRLL
+1048 ETRML

-1058 DRKQDQEKKRE
+1058 DRKQDEEKKRE

-1074 DILNTNPPKDW
+1074 DILNANPPKDW

-1096 MLKTVP
+1096 MLRTVP

>member
-1 MHEFNTE
+1 MRNYNNE
-8 LIKKIKDFGRK
+8 LVEKIKDFGRK
-19 YQLNKLYKGALIF
+19 YQLNILYKGALIF
-32 LFVSIL
+32 IFVSIL

-56 RKVLFFSYLAVFLL
+56 RKVLFFSYLAVFALL
-70 LLLFFVILPFF
+70 LVFFLLIPLF
-81 KYMGLGKQLSRDQ
+81 KYFGLGRQLSREQ
-94 IARIVGDY
+94 IAKMVGSY
-102 FPEIDDKLLNV
+102 FPEIDDKLLNL
-113 LQLQDQMEQGDYQS
+113 LQLQDQLEQGDYKS
-127 YELLKTAIQTKTDQL
+127 YELLETAIQTKTAQL
-142 KPFPFVKAVHFENTT
+142 KPFPFVKAIRFENTT

-164 IPVLIFV
+164 IPILIFV

-202 IVLEQDNLT
+202 IELLNKKLT
-211 TFQNDDLTVKMKIVG
+211 TFQNDDFTIKMKIEG
-226 EELPNELYVAY
+226 EELPNELYIVY

-245 KENNSEFS
+245 KDNNSEFS
-253 YTFTNLRQNTDFQLY
+253 YTFTNLRQNTEFQLY
-268 TDEVSSQTYTI
+268 TDEVNSQTYTI

-284 PVTIGFA
+284 PVTIGFS
-291 MHLKYPSYLNKNDE
+291 MHLKYPSYLNKNEEVLD
-305 ILENVGSA
+305 NVGTA
-313 SVPEGTR
+313 SVPEGTK

-326 TKNTDNLQFFYQDQE
+326 TKNTDSIEFIYQDHE
-341 MDLTSDNDNF
+341 MNLSSENDNF
-351 SASLLA
+351 AAALTVH
-357 KASFDYS
+357 ASFDYS

-370 YYTSKDTLNHS
+370 FYTSKDTLNHS

-395 SKVDSFFIDRY
+395 SRVDSFFIDRY

-415 YGFSS
+415 YGFSN
-420 LYFVYSKFDEKGQ
+420 LYFVYSKFDDKGQ
-433 LIQKDV
+433 VIQSNV

-460 AMFELG
+460 AMFELS

-471 DYHFEVYDNDGVN
+471 AYHFEVYDNDGVN

-501 DEIDKDIERS
+501 EEIDKELDRTS
-511 SVQAKSD
+511 TQAKSD
-518 MDDLMKESAQ
+518 MDNLMKESSQ
-528 IMKDIEKL
+528 IMKDIEKM

-556 LLNKFSELKNQINE
+556 LLNKFNELKNQLQE
-570 LKKQQ
+570 MKKQQ
-575 SINNQVENQ
+575 SMNNQLENQ
-584 YKNYNEDIL
+584 YKNYSEDIL

-612 NMIDQMRQ
+612 NMLQQIQQ

-653 LFKELEMEKKVND
+653 LYKELEMEKKVNE
-666 FLEKARQLSQDEKNL
+666 FLDKTRQLSQDEKNL
-681 SLQTQKKEIAKEE
+681 SIQTQKKDISKEN
-694 LMKQQQEIQ
+694 LQKQQQEIQ
-703 KRYDELKQDL
+703 QRYDELKKDL
-713 KDIKNLNKELEQPN
+713 KEIKELNKELEQPN

-742 LNDAKQQLE
+742 LNDAQQQLD

-759 GSQKSAAEKMEEMAD
+759 GSQKSASEKMEELAD
-774 KLEQDMNESELEEIT
+774 RLEQDMNESELEEVT

-796 QILDNLVQLSFNQED
+796 QILDNLVQISFDQED
-811 VMKQVQKTNA
+811 VMKMTQRLSP
-821 RSSFFTT
+821 RSSNYTNHIAK
-828 FMSSQHEIREGM
+828 QNVVKNNM
-840 KLVEDSLLAL
+840 KMIEDSLLAL
-850 ARRQMSVKPFITKEV
+850 ARRQLSVKPFITKEV
-865 SKINNYIESV
+865 SKINNYIQSV
-875 NGLLDGRNPQ
+875 YAGFDARNPK
-885 KAAQNQQ
+885 KAAQDQQ
-892 FALTSMNNLALML
+892 FALTSMNNLSLML

-932 NPGGKGKSKK
+932 KPGGKGKSKK
-942 ARAKELQQQLNR
+942 TRAKELQQQLNR

-967 KQQQGQSG
+967 KQQQGQS
-975 QNGQQQWSEQF
+975 GQQQWSEQF

-1008 SENGVGDK
+1008 SENGVGDAS
-1016 ELDKLIEDMQKTEK
+1016 LDKLIEEMQKTEK
-1030 ELVNRTLSDQTI
+1030 ELVNRTLSDQTL
-1042 IRQKTI
+1042 IRQKDI
-1048 ETRLL
+1048 ETRML

-1058 DRKQDQEKKRE
+1058 DRKQDEEKKRE

-1074 DILNTNPPKDW
+1074 DILNANPPKDW

-1096 MLKTVP
+1096 MLRTVP

>member
-1 MHEFNTE
+1 MRNYNNE
-8 LIKKIKDFGRK
+8 LVEKIKDFGRK
-19 YQLNKLYKGALIF
+19 YQLNILYKGALIF
-32 LFVSIL
+32 IFVSIL

-56 RKVLFFSYLAVFLL
+56 RKVLFFSYLAVFALL
-70 LLLFFVILPFF
+70 LVFFVLIPLF
-81 KYMGLGKQLSRDQ
+81 KYFGLGRQLSREQ
-94 IARIVGDY
+94 IAKMVGSY
-102 FPEIDDKLLNV
+102 FPEIDDKLLNL
-113 LQLQDQMEQGDYQS
+113 LQLQDQLEQGDYKS
-127 YELLKTAIQTKTDQL
+127 YELLETAIQTKTAQL
-142 KPFPFVKAVHFENTT
+142 KPFPFVKAIRFENTT

-164 IPVLIFV
+164 IPILIFV

-202 IVLEQDNLT
+202 IELLNKKLT
-211 TFQNDDLTVKMKIVG
+211 TFQNDDFTIRMKIEG
-226 EELPNELYVAY
+226 EELPNELYIVY

-245 KENNSEFS
+245 KDNNSEFS

-268 TDEVSSQTYTI
+268 TDEVNSQTYTI

-284 PVTIGFA
+284 PVTIGFS
-291 MHLKYPSYLNKNDE
+291 MHLKYPSYLNKNEEVLD
-305 ILENVGSA
+305 NVGTA
-313 SVPEGTR
+313 SVPEGTK

-326 TKNTDNLQFFYQDQE
+326 TKNTDSIEFIYQDHE
-341 MDLTSDNDNF
+341 MNLSSENDNF
-351 SASLLA
+351 AAALTVH
-357 KASFDYS
+357 ASFDYS

-370 YYTSKDTLNHS
+370 FYTSKDTLNHS

-395 SKVDSFFIDRY
+395 SRVDSFFIDRY

-415 YGFSS
+415 YGFSN
-420 LYFVYSKFDEKGQ
+420 LYFVYSKFDDKGQ
-433 LIQKDV
+433 VIQSNV

-460 AMFELG
+460 AMFELS

-471 DYHFEVYDNDGVN
+471 AYHFEVYDNDGVN

-501 DEIDKDIERS
+501 EEIDKELDRTS
-511 SVQAKSD
+511 TQAKSD
-518 MDDLMKESAQ
+518 MDNLMKESSQ
-528 IMKDIEKL
+528 IMKDIEKM

-556 LLNKFSELKNQINE
+556 LLNKFNELKNQLQE
-570 LKKQQ
+570 MKKQQ
-575 SINNQVENQ
+575 SMNNQLENQ
-584 YKNYNEDIL
+584 YKNYSEDIL

-612 NMIDQMRQ
+612 NMLQQIQQ

-653 LFKELEMEKKVND
+653 LYKELEMEKKVND
-666 FLEKARQLSQDEKNL
+666 FLDKTRQLSQDEKNL
-681 SLQTQKKEIAKEE
+681 SIQTQKKDISKEN
-694 LMKQQQEIQ
+694 LQKQQQEIQ
-703 KRYDELKQDL
+703 QRYDELKKDL
-713 KDIKNLNKELEQPN
+713 KEIKELNKELEQPN

-742 LNDAKQQLE
+742 LNDAQQQLD

-759 GSQKSAAEKMEEMAD
+759 GSQKSASEKMEELAD
-774 KLEQDMNESELEEIT
+774 KLEQDMNESELEEVT

-796 QILDNLVQLSFNQED
+796 QILDNLVQISFDQED
-811 VMKQVQKTNA
+811 VMKMTQRLSP
-821 RSSFFTT
+821 RSSNYTNHIAK
-828 FMSSQHEIREGM
+828 QNVVKNNM
-840 KLVEDSLLAL
+840 KMIEDSLLAL
-850 ARRQMSVKPFITKEV
+850 ARRQLSVKPFITKEV
-865 SKINNYIESV
+865 SKINNYIQSV
-875 NGLLDGRNPQ
+875 YAGFDARNPK
-885 KAAQNQQ
+885 KAAQDQQ
-892 FALTSMNNLALML
+892 FALTSMNNLSLML

-932 NPGGKGKSKK
+932 KPGGKGKSKK
-942 ARAKELQQQLNR
+942 TRAKELQQQLNR

-967 KQQQGQSG
+967 KQQQGQS
-975 QNGQQQWSEQF
+975 GQQQWSEQF

-1008 SENGVGDK
+1008 SENGVGDAS
-1016 ELDKLIEDMQKTEK
+1016 LDKLIEEMQKTEK
-1030 ELVNRTLSDQTI
+1030 ELVNRTLSDQTL
-1042 IRQKTI
+1042 IRQKDI
-1048 ETRLL
+1048 ETRML

-1058 DRKQDQEKKRE
+1058 DRKQDEEKKRE

-1074 DILNTNPPKDW
+1074 DILNANPPKDW

-1096 MLKTVP
+1096 MLRTVP
-1102 VNLNYYYKEKVNNY
+1102 VNLNYYYKEKVNSY

>member
-1 MHEFNTE
+1 MRNNNNE
-8 LIKKIKDFGRK
+8 LVEKIKDFGRK
-19 YQLNKLYKGALIF
+19 YQLNILYKGALIF
-32 LFVSIL
+32 IFVSIL

-56 RKVLFFSYLAVFLL
+56 RKVLFFSYLAVFALL
-70 LLLFFVILPFF
+70 LMFFVLIPLF
-81 KYMGLGKQLSRDQ
+81 KYFGLGRQLSREQ
-94 IARIVGDY
+94 IAKMVGSY
-102 FPEIDDKLLNV
+102 FPEIDDKLLN
-113 LQLQDQMEQGDYQS
+113 LMQLQDQLEQGDYKS
-127 YELLKTAIQTKTDQL
+127 YELLETAIQTKTAQL
-142 KPFPFVKAVHFENTT
+142 KPFPFVKAIRFENTT

-164 IPVLIFV
+164 IPILIFV

-202 IVLEQDNLT
+202 IELLNKKLT
-211 TFQNDDLTVKMKIVG
+211 TFQNDDFTIRMKIEG
-226 EELPNELYVAY
+226 EELPNELYIVY

-245 KENNSEFS
+245 KDNNSEFS

-268 TDEVSSQTYTI
+268 TDEVNSQTYTI

-284 PVTIGFA
+284 PVTIGFS
-291 MHLKYPSYLNKNDE
+291 MHLKYPSYLNKNEEVLD
-305 ILENVGSA
+305 NVGTA
-313 SVPEGTR
+313 SVPEGTK

-326 TKNTDNLQFFYQDQE
+326 TKNTDSIEFIYQDHE
-341 MDLTSDNDNF
+341 MNLSSENDNF
-351 SASLLA
+351 AAALTVH
-357 KASFDYS
+357 ASFDYS

-370 YYTSKDTLNHS
+370 FYTSKDTLNHS

-395 SKVDSFFIDRY
+395 SRVDSFFIDRY

-415 YGFSS
+415 YGFSN
-420 LYFVYSKFDEKGQ
+420 LYFVYSKFDDKGQ
-433 LIQKDV
+433 VIQSNV

-460 AMFELG
+460 AMFELS

-471 DYHFEVYDNDGVN
+471 AYHFEVYDNDGVN

-501 DEIDKDIERS
+501 EEIDKELDRTS
-511 SVQAKSD
+511 TQAKSD
-518 MDDLMKESAQ
+518 MDNLMKESSQ
-528 IMKDIEKL
+528 IMKDIEKM

-556 LLNKFSELKNQINE
+556 LLNKFNELKNQLQE
-570 LKKQQ
+570 MKKQQ
-575 SINNQVENQ
+575 SMNNQLENQ
-584 YKNYNEDIL
+584 YKNYSEDIL

-612 NMIDQMRQ
+612 NMLQQIQQ

-653 LFKELEMEKKVND
+653 LYKELEMEKKVNE
-666 FLEKARQLSQDEKNL
+666 FLDKTRQLSQDEKNL
-681 SLQTQKKEIAKEE
+681 SIQTQKKDISKEN
-694 LMKQQQEIQ
+694 LQKQQQEIQ
-703 KRYDELKQDL
+703 QRYDELKKDL
-713 KDIKNLNKELEQPN
+713 KEIKELNKELEQPN

-742 LNDAKQQLE
+742 LNDAQQQLD

-759 GSQKSAAEKMEEMAD
+759 GSQKSASEKMEELAD
-774 KLEQDMNESELEEIT
+774 RLEQDMNESELEEVT

-796 QILDNLVQLSFNQED
+796 QILDNLVQISFDQED
-811 VMKQVQKTNA
+811 VMKMTQRLSP
-821 RSSFFTT
+821 RSSNYTNHIAK
-828 FMSSQHEIREGM
+828 QNVVKNNM
-840 KLVEDSLLAL
+840 KMIEDSLLAL
-850 ARRQMSVKPFITKEV
+850 ARRQLSVKPFITKEV
-865 SKINNYIESV
+865 SKINNYIQSV
-875 NGLLDGRNPQ
+875 YAGFDARNPK
-885 KAAQNQQ
+885 KAAQDQQ
-892 FALTSMNNLALML
+892 FALTSMNNLSLML

-932 NPGGKGKSKK
+932 KPGGKGKSKK
-942 ARAKELQQQLNR
+942 TRAKELQQQLNR

-967 KQQQGQSG
+967 KQQQGQS
-975 QNGQQQWSEQF
+975 GQQQWSEQF

-1008 SENGVGDK
+1008 SENGVGDAS
-1016 ELDKLIEDMQKTEK
+1016 LDKLIEEMQKTEK
-1030 ELVNRTLSDQTI
+1030 ELVNRTLSDQTL
-1042 IRQKTI
+1042 IRQKDI
-1048 ETRLL
+1048 ETRML

-1058 DRKQDQEKKRE
+1058 DRKQDEEKKRE

-1074 DILNTNPPKDW
+1074 DILNANPPKDW

-1096 MLKTVP
+1096 MLRTVP

>member
-1 MHEFNTE
+1 MRNYNNE
-8 LIKKIKDFGRK
+8 LVEKIKDFGRK
-19 YQLNKLYKGALIF
+19 YQLNILYKGALIF
-32 LFVSIL
+32 IFVSIL

-56 RKVLFFSYLAVFLL
+56 RKVLFFSYLVVFALL
-70 LLLFFVILPFF
+70 LVFFVLIPLF
-81 KYMGLGKQLSRDQ
+81 KYFGLGRQLSREQ
-94 IARIVGDY
+94 IAKMVGSY
-102 FPEIDDKLLNV
+102 FPEIDDKLLNL
-113 LQLQDQMEQGDYQS
+113 LQLQDQLEQGDYKS
-127 YELLKTAIQTKTDQL
+127 YELLETAIQTKTAQL
-142 KPFPFVKAVHFENTT
+142 KPFPFVKAIRFENTT

-164 IPVLIFV
+164 IPILIFV

-202 IVLEQDNLT
+202 IELLNKKLT
-211 TFQNDDLTVKMKIVG
+211 TFQNDDFTIRMKIEG
-226 EELPNELYVAY
+226 EELPNELYIVY

-245 KENNSEFS
+245 KDNNSEFS

-268 TDEVSSQTYTI
+268 TDEVNSQTYTI

-284 PVTIGFA
+284 PVTIGFS
-291 MHLKYPSYLNKNDE
+291 MHLKYPSYLNKNEEVLD
-305 ILENVGSA
+305 NVGTA
-313 SVPEGTR
+313 SVPEGTK

-326 TKNTDNLQFFYQDQE
+326 TKNTDSIEFIYQDHE
-341 MDLTSDNDNF
+341 MNLSSENDNF
-351 SASLLA
+351 AAALTVH
-357 KASFDYS
+357 ASFDYS

-370 YYTSKDTLNHS
+370 FYTSKDTLNHS

-395 SKVDSFFIDRY
+395 SMVDSFFIDRY

-415 YGFSS
+415 YGFSN
-420 LYFVYSKFDEKGQ
+420 LYFVYSKFDDKGQ
-433 LIQKDV
+433 VIQSNV

-460 AMFELG
+460 AMFELS

-471 DYHFEVYDNDGVN
+471 AYHFEVYDNDGVN

-501 DEIDKDIERS
+501 EEIDKELDRTS
-511 SVQAKSD
+511 TQAKSD
-518 MDDLMKESAQ
+518 MDNLMKESSQ
-528 IMKDIEKL
+528 IMKDIEKM

-556 LLNKFSELKNQINE
+556 LLNKFNELKNQLQE
-570 LKKQQ
+570 MKKQQ
-575 SINNQVENQ
+575 SMNNQLENQ
-584 YKNYNEDIL
+584 YKNYSEDIL

-612 NMIDQMRQ
+612 NMLQQIQQ

-653 LFKELEMEKKVND
+653 LYKELEMEKKVNE
-666 FLEKARQLSQDEKNL
+666 FLDKTRQLSQDEKNL
-681 SLQTQKKEIAKEE
+681 SIQTQKKDISKEN
-694 LMKQQQEIQ
+694 LQKQQQEIQ
-703 KRYDELKQDL
+703 QRYDELKKDL
-713 KDIKNLNKELEQPN
+713 KEIKELNKELEQPN

-742 LNDAKQQLE
+742 LNDAQQQLD

-759 GSQKSAAEKMEEMAD
+759 GSQKSASEKMEELAD
-774 KLEQDMNESELEEIT
+774 RLEQDMNESELEEVT

-796 QILDNLVQLSFNQED
+796 QILDNLVQISFDQED
-811 VMKQVQKTNA
+811 VMKMTQRLSP
-821 RSSFFTT
+821 RSSNYTNHIAK
-828 FMSSQHEIREGM
+828 QNVVKNNM
-840 KLVEDSLLAL
+840 KMIEDSLLAL
-850 ARRQMSVKPFITKEV
+850 ARRQLSVKPFITKEV
-865 SKINNYIESV
+865 SKINNYIQSV
-875 NGLLDGRNPQ
+875 YAGFDARNPK
-885 KAAQNQQ
+885 KAAQDQQ
-892 FALTSMNNLALML
+892 FALTSMNNLSLML

-932 NPGGKGKSKK
+932 KPGGKGKSKK
-942 ARAKELQQQLNR
+942 TRAKELQQQLNR

-967 KQQQGQSG
+967 KQQQGQS
-975 QNGQQQWSEQF
+975 GQQQWSEQF

-1008 SENGVGDK
+1008 SENGVGDAS
-1016 ELDKLIEDMQKTEK
+1016 LDKLIEEMQKTEK
-1030 ELVNRTLSDQTI
+1030 ELVNRTLSDQTL
-1042 IRQKTI
+1042 IRQKDI
-1048 ETRLL
+1048 ETRML

-1058 DRKQDQEKKRE
+1058 DRKQDEEKKRE

-1074 DILNTNPPKDW
+1074 DILNANPPKDW

-1096 MLKTVP
+1096 MLRTVP

>member
-1 MHEFNTE
+1 MQNSNE
-8 LIKKIKDFGRK
+8 LIEKIKDFGRK
-19 YQLNKLYKGALIF
+19 YQLNILYRGALIF
-32 LFVSIL
+32 IFISIL

-43 VLLEYFSYFTPTV
+43 VLLEYFSYFTPAI
-56 RKVLFFSYLAVFLL
+56 RKVLFFSYVSVFVLL
-70 LLLFFVILPFF
+70 LIFFVIIPLC
-81 KYMGLGKQLSRDQ
+81 KYFGLGRQLDREQ
-94 IARIVGDY
+94 IAKMVGSY
-102 FPEIDDKLLNV
+102 FPEIDDKLLNL
-113 LQLQDQMEQGDYQS
+113 LQLQNQLEKGDYKS
-127 YELLKTAIQTKTDQL
+127 YELLETAIQTKTTQL
-142 KPFPFVKAVHFENTT
+142 KPFPFVKAIRFENTT

-176 KSEVITEPTKRIVN
+176 KSEVITEPAKRIVN
-190 YSQEYEKPAPYS
+190 YRQEYEKPAPYS
-202 IVLEQDNLT
+202 IELLNDNLT
-211 TFQNDDLTVKMKIVG
+211 SFQNDDLIIKVKIVG
-226 EELPNELYVAY
+226 DELPNELFIVF

-245 KENNSEFS
+245 KDNHSEFS
-253 YTFTNLRQNTDFQLY
+253 YTFTNLRKNTDFQLY
-268 TDEVSSQTYTI
+268 TDEVSSKTYTI
-279 EVLPK
+279 VVLPK
-284 PVTIGFA
+284 PVTIGFS
-291 MHLKYPSYLNKNDE
+291 MHLKYPSYLNKNEE
-305 ILENVGSA
+305 ILENVGTA

-320 ISWQFY
+320 ISWHFY
-326 TKNTDNLQFFYQDQE
+326 TKNTDSIQFLYQDNE
-341 MDLTSDNDNF
+341 MDLSSDNDNF
-351 SASLLA
+351 AAALTVR
-357 KASFDYS
+357 ASFDYA

-370 YYTSKDTLNHS
+370 YYTSKDTLSHS

-395 SKVDSFFIDRY
+395 SRMDSFFIDRY

-415 YGFSS
+415 YGFSD
-420 LYFVYSKFDEKGQ
+420 LYFVYSKFDDRGMV
-433 LIQKDV
+433 IQSDV
-439 KVPIQIEKNAVIQD
+439 KVPIQIEKNTVIQD

-460 AMFELG
+460 AMFELS
-466 PGYSM
+466 PGYSLA
-471 DYHFEVYDNDGVN
+471 YHFEVYDNDGVN

-495 YKVKTQ
+495 YKLKTQ
-501 DEIDKDIERS
+501 EEIDKELDRT

-518 MDDLMKESAQ
+518 MDNLMKESSQ

-556 LLNKFSELKNQINE
+556 LLNKFNDLRNQLNE
-570 LKKQQ
+570 MKKQQ
-575 SINNQVENQ
+575 SMNNQLENQ
-584 YKNYNEDIL
+584 YKNYSEDIL
-593 KKQQELEQRMDE
+593 NKQQELERRMDE

-612 NMIDQMRQ
+612 NMLQQMQQ

-628 QMQNSI
+628 QMQQSI

-653 LFKELEMEKKVND
+653 LFKELEMEKKVSE
-666 FLEKARQLSQDEKNL
+666 FLDKTRQLSQDEKNL
-681 SLQTQKKEIAKEE
+681 SLQTQKKEINKED
-694 LMKQQQEIQ
+694 LLKKQQDIQ
-703 KRYDELKQDL
+703 KRYDDL
-713 KDIKNLNKELEQPN
+713 KSDLRDIKKLNQELEQPN
-727 KLSNTDSLQQALEQD
+727 KLSNMDSLQQ
-742 LNDAKQQLE
+742 QLE
-751 KNNRSKAS
+751 KDLHDAAQQLQKNNRQKAS
-759 GSQKSAAEKMEEMAD
+759 SSQKSASEKMEELAD

-796 QILDNLVQLSFNQED
+796 QILDNLVQLSFDQED
-811 VMKQVQKTNA
+811 VMKKTQNTQA
-821 RSSFFTT
+821 RSSVFTNL
-828 FMSSQHEIREGM
+828 MLKQHEVKENM
-840 KLVEDSLLAL
+840 AMVEDSLLSL
-850 ARRQMSVKPFITKEV
+850 ARRQTSVKPFITKEV
-865 SKINNYIESV
+865 TKINNYIQSV
-875 NGLLDGRNPQ
+875 NTSLDSRNTK
-885 KAAQNQQ
+885 KASQDQQ
-892 FALTSMNNLALML
+892 FALTSMNNLSLML
-905 AESMQE
+905 AESMKE

-917 ECKSKCKKAGNGSCN
+917 ECKSKCKKSGNGSCSK
-932 NPGGKGKSKK
+932 PGGKGKSKK

-967 KQQQGQSG
+967 QQQQGQSS
-975 QNGQQQWSEQF
+975 QQQWSEQF

-1016 ELDKLIEDMQKTEK
+1016 SLDKLIEEMQKTEK
-1030 ELVNRTLSDQTI
+1030 ELVNRTLSNQTL
-1042 IRQKTI
+1042 IRQKDI

-1058 DRKQDQEKKRE
+1058 DRKQDEEKKRE

-1085 NLDKTKQSQQE
+1085 NLDKTKQSQQD

>member
-1 MHEFNTE
+1 MRNYNNE
-8 LIKKIKDFGRK
+8 LVEKIKDFGRK
-19 YQLNKLYKGALIF
+19 YQLNILYKGALIF
-32 LFVSIL
+32 IFVSIL

-56 RKVLFFSYLAVFLL
+56 RKVLFFSYLAVFALL
-70 LLLFFVILPFF
+70 LVFFLLIPLF
-81 KYMGLGKQLSRDQ
+81 KYFGLGRQLSREQ
-94 IARIVGDY
+94 IAKMVGSY
-102 FPEIDDKLLNV
+102 FPEIDDKLLNL
-113 LQLQDQMEQGDYQS
+113 LQLQDQLEQGDYKS
-127 YELLKTAIQTKTDQL
+127 YELLETAIQTKTAQL
-142 KPFPFVKAVHFENTT
+142 KPFPFVKAIRFENTT

-164 IPVLIFV
+164 IPILIFV

-202 IVLEQDNLT
+202 IELLNKKLT
-211 TFQNDDLTVKMKIVG
+211 TFQNDDFTIRMKIEG
-226 EELPNELYVAY
+226 EELPNELYIVY

-245 KENNSEFS
+245 KDNNSEFS
-253 YTFTNLRQNTDFQLY
+253 YTFTNLRQNTEFQLY
-268 TDEVSSQTYTI
+268 TDEVNSQTYTI

-284 PVTIGFA
+284 PVTIGFS
-291 MHLKYPSYLNKNDE
+291 MHLKYPSYLNKNEEVLD
-305 ILENVGSA
+305 NVGTA
-313 SVPEGTR
+313 SVPEGTK

-326 TKNTDNLQFFYQDQE
+326 TKNTDSIEFIYQDHE
-341 MDLTSDNDNF
+341 MNLSSENDNF
-351 SASLLA
+351 AAALTVH
-357 KASFDYS
+357 ASFDYS

-370 YYTSKDTLNHS
+370 FYTSKDTLNHS

-395 SKVDSFFIDRY
+395 SRVDSFFIDRY

-415 YGFSS
+415 YGFSN
-420 LYFVYSKFDEKGQ
+420 LYFVYSKFDDKGQ
-433 LIQKDV
+433 VIQSNV

-460 AMFELG
+460 AMFELS

-471 DYHFEVYDNDGVN
+471 AYHFEVYDNDGVN

-501 DEIDKDIERS
+501 EEIDKELDRTS
-511 SVQAKSD
+511 TQAKSD
-518 MDDLMKESAQ
+518 MDNLMKESSQ
-528 IMKDIEKL
+528 IMKDIEKM

-556 LLNKFSELKNQINE
+556 LLNKFNELKNQLQE
-570 LKKQQ
+570 MKKQQ
-575 SINNQVENQ
+575 SMNNQLENQ
-584 YKNYNEDIL
+584 YKNYSEDIL

-612 NMIDQMRQ
+612 NMLQQIQQ

-653 LFKELEMEKKVND
+653 LYKELEMEKKVNE
-666 FLEKARQLSQDEKNL
+666 FLDKTRQLSQDEKNL
-681 SLQTQKKEIAKEE
+681 SIQTQKKDISKEN
-694 LMKQQQEIQ
+694 LQKQQQEIQ
-703 KRYDELKQDL
+703 QRYDELKKDL
-713 KDIKNLNKELEQPN
+713 KEIKELNKELEQPN

-742 LNDAKQQLE
+742 LNDAQQQLD

-759 GSQKSAAEKMEEMAD
+759 GSQKSASEKMEELAD
-774 KLEQDMNESELEEIT
+774 RLEQDMNESELEEVT

-796 QILDNLVQLSFNQED
+796 QILDNLVQISFDQED
-811 VMKQVQKTNA
+811 VMKMTQRLSP
-821 RSSFFTT
+821 RSSNYTNHIAK
-828 FMSSQHEIREGM
+828 QNVVKNNM
-840 KLVEDSLLAL
+840 KMIEDSLLAL
-850 ARRQMSVKPFITKEV
+850 ARRQLSVKPFITKEV
-865 SKINNYIESV
+865 SKINNYIQSV
-875 NGLLDGRNPQ
+875 YAGFDARNPK
-885 KAAQNQQ
+885 KAAQDQQ
-892 FALTSMNNLALML
+892 FALTSMNNLSLML

-932 NPGGKGKSKK
+932 KPGGKGKSKK
-942 ARAKELQQQLNR
+942 TRAKELQQQLNR

-967 KQQQGQSG
+967 KQQQGQS
-975 QNGQQQWSEQF
+975 GQQQWSEQF

-1008 SENGVGDK
+1008 SENGVGDAS
-1016 ELDKLIEDMQKTEK
+1016 LDKLIEEMQKTEK
-1030 ELVNRTLSDQTI
+1030 ELVNRTLSDQTL
-1042 IRQKTI
+1042 IRQKDI
-1048 ETRLL
+1048 ETRML

-1058 DRKQDQEKKRE
+1058 DRKQDEEKKRE

-1074 DILNTNPPKDW
+1074 DILNANPPKDW

-1096 MLKTVP
+1096 MLRTVP

>member
-1 MHEFNTE
+1 MQHYNTE
-8 LIKKIKDFGRK
+8 LIKKIKEFGRK

-56 RKVLFFSYLAVFLL
+56 RKVLFFSYLGVFLL
-70 LLLFFVILPFF
+70 LLVFFVIIPFF
-81 KYMGLGKQLSRDQ
+81 KYLGLGRQLSRDQ
-94 IARIVGDY
+94 IAKMVGSY

-113 LQLQDQMEQGDYQS
+113 LQLQDQLEQGDYKS
-127 YELLKTAIQTKTDQL
+127 YELLETAIQTKTDQL
-142 KPFPFVKAVHFENTT
+142 KPFPFIKAIRFENTT
-157 RYLKWAV
+157 KYLKWAV
-164 IPVLIFV
+164 IPVLVFV

-190 YSQEYEKPAPYS
+190 YKQVYEKPAPYS
-202 IVLEQDNLT
+202 IELINNKLI
-211 TFQNDDLTVKMKIVG
+211 TFQNDDFAIRMKVVG
-226 EELPNELYVAY
+226 EELPNELYVVY

-245 KENNSEFS
+245 KESNSEFS
-253 YTFTNLRQNTDFQLY
+253 YTFTNLRQNTEFQLY
-268 TDEVSSQTYTI
+268 TDEVTSQFYTI

-284 PVTIGFA
+284 PVTIGFS
-291 MHLKYPSYLNKNDE
+291 MHLKYPSYLNKNEEVLD
-305 ILENVGSA
+305 NVGSV

-326 TKNTDNLQFFYQDQE
+326 TKNTENIQFFYQDNE
-341 MDLTSDNDNF
+341 IDLTSENDNF
-351 SASLLA
+351 TTSLTA
-357 KASFDYS
+357 KASFDYA
-364 IVNKNK
+364 IVNQNK

-381 ISVIKDLYPEIYVE
+381 ISVVKDLYPEIYVE
-395 SKVDSFFIDRY
+395 SKMDSFFIDRY

-415 YGFSS
+415 YGFSH
-420 LYFVYSKFDEKGQ
+420 LYFVYSKFDDKGQ

-484 GSKMSKTGQFD
+484 GSKMTKSGQFD

-501 DEIDKDIERS
+501 DEIEKDLERS
-511 SVQAKSD
+511 SVQAKNE
-518 MDDLMKESAQ
+518 MDNLMKESAQ

-556 LLNKFSELKNQINE
+556 LLNKFNELKNQVNE

-575 SINNQVENQ
+575 NINNQVENQ

-605 LLSDEMK
+605 LLNDEMK
-612 NMIDQMRQ
+612 NMLDQIRQ
-620 MMENMNKD
+620 MMDNMNKD

-666 FLEKARQLSQDEKNL
+666 FLEKTRQLSQDEKNL
-681 SLQTQKKEIAKEE
+681 SLQTQKKEIGKDE

-713 KDIKNLNKELEQPN
+713 KDIKNLNNELEQPN
-727 KLSNTDSLQQALEQD
+727 KLRNMDSLQQDLEQD

-751 KNNRSKAS
+751 KNNRPKAS

-774 KLEQDMNESELEEIT
+774 RLEQDMNESELEEIT

-796 QILDNLVQLSFNQED
+796 QILDNLVQISFDQED
-811 VMKQVQKTNA
+811 ALKLTQKTRA
-821 RSSFFTT
+821 RSSNFSTL
-828 FMSSQHEIREGM
+828 MSQQHAVKDNMSMI
-840 KLVEDSLLAL
+840 EDSLLSL

-865 SKINNYIESV
+865 SKINSYIEST
-875 NGLLDGRNPQ
+875 NSYLDARNPQ
-885 KAAQNQQ
+885 KAAQDQQ

-917 ECKSKCKKAGNGSCN
+917 ECKSKCKKSGNGSCN
-932 NPGGKGKSKK
+932 KPGGKGKSKK
-942 ARAKELQQQLNR
+942 TRAKELQQQLNR

-975 QNGQQQWSEQF
+975 QQQMSEQF

-1016 ELDKLIEDMQKTEK
+1016 DLDKLIEEMQKTEK
-1030 ELVNRTLSDQTI
+1030 ELVNRTLTNETI
-1042 IRQKTI
+1042 IRQKNI
-1048 ETRLL
+1048 ETRML

-1058 DRKQDQEKKRE
+1058 DRKQDEEKKRE
-1069 STEGR
+1069 STEGK
-1074 DILNTNPPKDW
+1074 DVLNANPPKDW

>member
-1 MHEFNTE
+1 MRNYNNE
-8 LIKKIKDFGRK
+8 LVEKIKDFGRK
-19 YQLNKLYKGALIF
+19 YQLNILYKGALIF
-32 LFVSIL
+32 IFVSIL

-56 RKVLFFSYLAVFLL
+56 RKVLFFSYLAVFALL
-70 LLLFFVILPFF
+70 LVFFVLIPLF
-81 KYMGLGKQLSRDQ
+81 KYFGLGRQLSREQ
-94 IARIVGDY
+94 IAKMVGSY
-102 FPEIDDKLLNV
+102 FPEIDDKLLNL
-113 LQLQDQMEQGDYQS
+113 LQLQDQLEQGDYKS
-127 YELLKTAIQTKTDQL
+127 YELLETAIQTKTAQL
-142 KPFPFVKAVHFENTT
+142 KPFPFVKAIRFENTT

-164 IPVLIFV
+164 IPILIFV

-202 IVLEQDNLT
+202 IELLNKKLT
-211 TFQNDDLTVKMKIVG
+211 TFQNDDFTIRMKIEG
-226 EELPNELYVAY
+226 EELPNELYIVY

-245 KENNSEFS
+245 KDNNSEFS

-268 TDEVSSQTYTI
+268 TDEVNSQTYTI

-284 PVTIGFA
+284 PVTIGFS
-291 MHLKYPSYLNKNDE
+291 MHLKYPSYLNKNEEVLD
-305 ILENVGSA
+305 NVGTA
-313 SVPEGTR
+313 SVPEGTK

-326 TKNTDNLQFFYQDQE
+326 TKNTDSIEFIYQDHE
-341 MDLTSDNDNF
+341 MNLSSENDNF
-351 SASLLA
+351 AAALTVHT
-357 KASFDYS
+357 SFDYS

-370 YYTSKDTLNHS
+370 FYTSKDTLNHS

-395 SKVDSFFIDRY
+395 SRVDSFFIDRY

-415 YGFSS
+415 YGFSN
-420 LYFVYSKFDEKGQ
+420 LYFVYSKFDDKGQ
-433 LIQKDV
+433 VIQSNV

-460 AMFELG
+460 AMFELS

-471 DYHFEVYDNDGVN
+471 AYHFEVYDNDGVN

-501 DEIDKDIERS
+501 EEIDKELDRTS
-511 SVQAKSD
+511 TQAKSD
-518 MDDLMKESAQ
+518 MDNLMKESSQ
-528 IMKDIEKL
+528 IMKDIEKM

-556 LLNKFSELKNQINE
+556 LLNKFNE
-570 LKKQQ
+570 LKKQLQEMKKQQ
-575 SINNQVENQ
+575 SMNNQLENQ
-584 YKNYNEDIL
+584 YKNYSEDIL

-612 NMIDQMRQ
+612 NMLQQIQQ

-653 LFKELEMEKKVND
+653 LYKELEMEKKVNE
-666 FLEKARQLSQDEKNL
+666 FLDKTRQLSQDEKNL
-681 SLQTQKKEIAKEE
+681 SIQTQKKDISKEN
-694 LMKQQQEIQ
+694 LQKQQQEIQ
-703 KRYDELKQDL
+703 QRYDELKKDL
-713 KDIKNLNKELEQPN
+713 KEIKELNKELEQPN

-742 LNDAKQQLE
+742 LNDAQQQLD

-759 GSQKSAAEKMEEMAD
+759 GSQKSASEKMEELAD
-774 KLEQDMNESELEEIT
+774 KLEQDMNESELEEVT

-796 QILDNLVQLSFNQED
+796 QILDNLVQISFDQED
-811 VMKQVQKTNA
+811 VMKMTQRLSP
-821 RSSFFTT
+821 RSSNYTNHIAK
-828 FMSSQHEIREGM
+828 QNVVKNNM
-840 KLVEDSLLAL
+840 KMIEDSLLAL
-850 ARRQMSVKPFITKEV
+850 ARRQLSVKPFITKEV
-865 SKINNYIESV
+865 SKINNYIQSV
-875 NGLLDGRNPQ
+875 YAGFDARNPK
-885 KAAQNQQ
+885 KAAQDQQ
-892 FALTSMNNLALML
+892 FALTSMNNLSLML

-932 NPGGKGKSKK
+932 KPGGKGKSKK
-942 ARAKELQQQLNR
+942 TRAKELQQQLNR

-967 KQQQGQSG
+967 KQQQGQS
-975 QNGQQQWSEQF
+975 GQQQWSEQF

-1008 SENGVGDK
+1008 SENGVGDAS
-1016 ELDKLIEDMQKTEK
+1016 LDKLIEEMQKTEK
-1030 ELVNRTLSDQTI
+1030 ELVNRTLSDQTL
-1042 IRQKTI
+1042 IRQKDI
-1048 ETRLL
+1048 ETRML

-1058 DRKQDQEKKRE
+1058 DRKQDEEKKRE

-1074 DILNTNPPKDW
+1074 DILNANPPKDW

-1096 MLKTVP
+1096 MLRTVP

>member
-1 MHEFNTE
+1 MRNYNNE
-8 LIKKIKDFGRK
+8 LVEKIKDFGRK
-19 YQLNKLYKGALIF
+19 YQLNILYKGALIF
-32 LFVSIL
+32 IFVSIL

-56 RKVLFFSYLAVFLL
+56 RKVLFFSYLAVFALL
-70 LLLFFVILPFF
+70 LVFFLLIPLF
-81 KYMGLGKQLSRDQ
+81 KYFGLGRQLSREQ
-94 IARIVGDY
+94 IAKMVGSY
-102 FPEIDDKLLNV
+102 FPEIDDKLLNL
-113 LQLQDQMEQGDYQS
+113 LQLQDQLEQGDYKS
-127 YELLKTAIQTKTDQL
+127 YELLETAIQTKTAQL
-142 KPFPFVKAVHFENTT
+142 KPFPFVKAIRFENTT

-164 IPVLIFV
+164 IPILIFV

-202 IVLEQDNLT
+202 IELLNKKLT
-211 TFQNDDLTVKMKIVG
+211 TFQNDDFTIKMKIEG
-226 EELPNELYVAY
+226 EELPNELYIVY

-245 KENNSEFS
+245 KDNNSEFS

-268 TDEVSSQTYTI
+268 TDEVNSQTYTI

-284 PVTIGFA
+284 PVTIGFS
-291 MHLKYPSYLNKNDE
+291 MHLKYPSYLNKNEEVLD
-305 ILENVGSA
+305 NVGTA
-313 SVPEGTR
+313 SVPEGTK

-326 TKNTDNLQFFYQDQE
+326 TKNTDSIEFIYQDHE
-341 MDLTSDNDNF
+341 MNLSSENDNF
-351 SASLLA
+351 AAALTVH
-357 KASFDYS
+357 ASFDYS

-370 YYTSKDTLNHS
+370 FYTSKDTLNHS

-395 SKVDSFFIDRY
+395 SRVDSFFIDRY

-415 YGFSS
+415 YGFSN
-420 LYFVYSKFDEKGQ
+420 LYFVYSKFDDKGQ
-433 LIQKDV
+433 VIRSNV

-460 AMFELG
+460 AMFELS

-471 DYHFEVYDNDGVN
+471 AYHFEVYDNDGVN

-501 DEIDKDIERS
+501 EEIDKELDRTS
-511 SVQAKSD
+511 TQAKSD
-518 MDDLMKESAQ
+518 MDNLMKESSQ
-528 IMKDIEKL
+528 IMKDIEKM

-556 LLNKFSELKNQINE
+556 LLNKFNELKNQLQE
-570 LKKQQ
+570 MKKQQ
-575 SINNQVENQ
+575 SMNNQLENQ
-584 YKNYNEDIL
+584 YKNYSEDIL

-612 NMIDQMRQ
+612 NMLQQIQQ

-653 LFKELEMEKKVND
+653 LYKELEMEKKVNE
-666 FLEKARQLSQDEKNL
+666 FLDKTRQLSQDEKNL
-681 SLQTQKKEIAKEE
+681 SIQTQKKDISKEN
-694 LMKQQQEIQ
+694 LQKQQQEIQ
-703 KRYDELKQDL
+703 QRYDELKKDL
-713 KDIKNLNKELEQPN
+713 KEIKELNKELEQPN

-742 LNDAKQQLE
+742 LNDAQQQLD

-759 GSQKSAAEKMEEMAD
+759 GSQKSASEKMEELAD
-774 KLEQDMNESELEEIT
+774 RLEQDMNESELEEVT

-796 QILDNLVQLSFNQED
+796 QILDNLVQISFDQED
-811 VMKQVQKTNA
+811 VMKMTQRLSP
-821 RSSFFTT
+821 RSSNYTNHIAK
-828 FMSSQHEIREGM
+828 QNVVKNNM
-840 KLVEDSLLAL
+840 KMIEDSLLAL
-850 ARRQMSVKPFITKEV
+850 ARRQLSVKPFITKEV
-865 SKINNYIESV
+865 SKINNYIQSV
-875 NGLLDGRNPQ
+875 YAGFDARNPK
-885 KAAQNQQ
+885 KAAQDQQ
-892 FALTSMNNLALML
+892 FALTSMNNLSLML

-932 NPGGKGKSKK
+932 KPGGKGKSKK
-942 ARAKELQQQLNR
+942 TRAKELQQQLNR

-967 KQQQGQSG
+967 KQQQGQS
-975 QNGQQQWSEQF
+975 GQQQWSEQF

-1008 SENGVGDK
+1008 SENGVGDAS
-1016 ELDKLIEDMQKTEK
+1016 LDKLIEEMQKTEK
-1030 ELVNRTLSDQTI
+1030 ELVNRTLSDQTL
-1042 IRQKTI
+1042 IRQKDI
-1048 ETRLL
+1048 ETRML

-1058 DRKQDQEKKRE
+1058 DRKQDEEKKRE

-1074 DILNTNPPKDW
+1074 DILNANPPKDW

-1096 MLKTVP
+1096 MLRTVP

>member
-1 MHEFNTE
+1 MRNYNNE
-8 LIKKIKDFGRK
+8 LVEKIKDFGRK
-19 YQLNKLYKGALIF
+19 YQLNILYKGALIF
-32 LFVSIL
+32 IFVSIL

-56 RKVLFFSYLAVFLL
+56 RKVLFFSYLAVFALL
-70 LLLFFVILPFF
+70 LVFFVLIPLF
-81 KYMGLGKQLSRDQ
+81 KYFGLGRQLSREQ
-94 IARIVGDY
+94 IAKMVGSY
-102 FPEIDDKLLNV
+102 FPEIDDKLLNL
-113 LQLQDQMEQGDYQS
+113 LQLQDQLEQGDYKS
-127 YELLKTAIQTKTDQL
+127 YELLETAIQTKTAQL
-142 KPFPFVKAVHFENTT
+142 KPFPFVKAIRFENTT

-164 IPVLIFV
+164 IPILIFV

-202 IVLEQDNLT
+202 IELLNKKLT
-211 TFQNDDLTVKMKIVG
+211 TFQNDDFTIRMKIEG
-226 EELPNELYVAY
+226 EELPNELYIVY

-245 KENNSEFS
+245 KDNNSEFS

-268 TDEVSSQTYTI
+268 TDEVNSQTYTI

-284 PVTIGFA
+284 PVTIGFS
-291 MHLKYPSYLNKNDE
+291 MHLKYPSYLNKNEEVLD
-305 ILENVGSA
+305 NVGTA
-313 SVPEGTR
+313 SVPEGTK

-326 TKNTDNLQFFYQDQE
+326 TKNTDSIEFIYQDHE
-341 MDLTSDNDNF
+341 MNLSSENDNF
-351 SASLLA
+351 AAALTVH
-357 KASFDYS
+357 ASFDYS

-370 YYTSKDTLNHS
+370 FYTSKDTLNHS

-395 SKVDSFFIDRY
+395 SRVDSFFIDRY

-415 YGFSS
+415 YGFSN
-420 LYFVYSKFDEKGQ
+420 LYFVYSKFDDKGQ
-433 LIQKDV
+433 VIQSNV

-460 AMFELG
+460 AMFELS

-471 DYHFEVYDNDGVN
+471 AYHFEVYDNDGVN

-501 DEIDKDIERS
+501 EEIDKELDRTS
-511 SVQAKSD
+511 TQAKSD
-518 MDDLMKESAQ
+518 MDNLMKESSQ
-528 IMKDIEKL
+528 IMKDIEKM

-556 LLNKFSELKNQINE
+556 LLNKFNELKNQLQE
-570 LKKQQ
+570 MKKQQ
-575 SINNQVENQ
+575 SMNNQLENQ
-584 YKNYNEDIL
+584 YKNYSEDIL

-612 NMIDQMRQ
+612 NMLQQIQQ

-653 LFKELEMEKKVND
+653 LYKELEMEKKVND
-666 FLEKARQLSQDEKNL
+666 FLDKTRQLSQDEKNL
-681 SLQTQKKEIAKEE
+681 SIQTPKKDISKENLQ
-694 LMKQQQEIQ
+694 KQQQEIQ
-703 KRYDELKQDL
+703 QRYDELKKDL
-713 KDIKNLNKELEQPN
+713 KEIKELNKELEQPN

-742 LNDAKQQLE
+742 LNDAQQQLD

-759 GSQKSAAEKMEEMAD
+759 GSQKSASEKMEELAD
-774 KLEQDMNESELEEIT
+774 KLEQDMNESELEEVT

-796 QILDNLVQLSFNQED
+796 QILDNLVQISFDQED
-811 VMKQVQKTNA
+811 VMKMTQRLSP
-821 RSSFFTT
+821 RSSNYTNHIAK
-828 FMSSQHEIREGM
+828 QNVVKNNM
-840 KLVEDSLLAL
+840 KMIEDSLLAL
-850 ARRQMSVKPFITKEV
+850 ARRQLSVKPFITKEV
-865 SKINNYIESV
+865 TKINNYIQSV
-875 NGLLDGRNPQ
+875 YAGFDARNPK
-885 KAAQNQQ
+885 KAAQDQQ
-892 FALTSMNNLALML
+892 FALTSMNNLSLML

-932 NPGGKGKSKK
+932 KPGGKGKSKK
-942 ARAKELQQQLNR
+942 TRAKELQQQLNR

-967 KQQQGQSG
+967 KQQQGQS
-975 QNGQQQWSEQF
+975 GQQQWSEQF

-1008 SENGVGDK
+1008 SENGVGDAS
-1016 ELDKLIEDMQKTEK
+1016 LDKLIEEMQKTEK
-1030 ELVNRTLSDQTI
+1030 ELVNRTLSDQTL
-1042 IRQKTI
+1042 IRQKDI
-1048 ETRLL
+1048 ETRML

-1058 DRKQDQEKKRE
+1058 DRKQDEEKKRE

-1074 DILNTNPPKDW
+1074 DILNANPPKDW

-1096 MLKTVP
+1096 MLRTVP

>member
-1 MHEFNTE
+1 MRNYNNE
-8 LIKKIKDFGRK
+8 LVEKIKDFGRK
-19 YQLNKLYKGALIF
+19 YQLNILYKGALIF
-32 LFVSIL
+32 IFVSIL

-56 RKVLFFSYLAVFLL
+56 RKVLFFSYLAVFALL
-70 LLLFFVILPFF
+70 LVFFVLIPLF
-81 KYMGLGKQLSRDQ
+81 KYFGLGRQLSREQ
-94 IARIVGDY
+94 IAKMVGSY
-102 FPEIDDKLLNV
+102 FPEIDDKLLNL
-113 LQLQDQMEQGDYQS
+113 LQLQDQLEQGDYKS
-127 YELLKTAIQTKTDQL
+127 YELLETAIQTKTAQL
-142 KPFPFVKAVHFENTT
+142 KPFPFVKAIRFENTT

-164 IPVLIFV
+164 IPILIFV

-202 IVLEQDNLT
+202 IELLNKKLT
-211 TFQNDDLTVKMKIVG
+211 TFQNDDFTIRMKIEG
-226 EELPNELYVAY
+226 EELPNELYIVY

-245 KENNSEFS
+245 KDNNSEFS

-268 TDEVSSQTYTI
+268 TDEVNSQTYTI

-284 PVTIGFA
+284 PVTIGFS
-291 MHLKYPSYLNKNDE
+291 MHLKYPSYLNKNEEVLD
-305 ILENVGSA
+305 NVGTA
-313 SVPEGTR
+313 SVPEGTK

-326 TKNTDNLQFFYQDQE
+326 TKNTDSIEFIYQDHE
-341 MDLTSDNDNF
+341 MNLSSENDNF
-351 SASLLA
+351 AAALTVH
-357 KASFDYS
+357 ASFNYS

-370 YYTSKDTLNHS
+370 FYTSKDTLNHS

-395 SKVDSFFIDRY
+395 SRVDSFFIDRF

-415 YGFSS
+415 YGFSN
-420 LYFVYSKFDEKGQ
+420 LYFVYSKFDDKGQ
-433 LIQKDV
+433 VIQSNV

-453 FYYSFEA
+453 FYYFFEA
-460 AMFELG
+460 AMFELS

-471 DYHFEVYDNDGVN
+471 AYHFEVYDNDGVN

-501 DEIDKDIERS
+501 EEIDKELDRTS
-511 SVQAKSD
+511 TQAKSD
-518 MDDLMKESAQ
+518 MDNLMKESSQ
-528 IMKDIEKL
+528 IMKDIEKM

-556 LLNKFSELKNQINE
+556 LLNKFNELKNQLQE
-570 LKKQQ
+570 MKKQQ
-575 SINNQVENQ
+575 SMNNQLENQ
-584 YKNYNEDIL
+584 YKNYSEDIL

-612 NMIDQMRQ
+612 NMLQQIQQ

-653 LFKELEMEKKVND
+653 LYKELEMEKKVNE
-666 FLEKARQLSQDEKNL
+666 FLDKTRQLSQDEKNL
-681 SLQTQKKEIAKEE
+681 SIQTQKKDISKEN
-694 LMKQQQEIQ
+694 LQKQQQEIQ
-703 KRYDELKQDL
+703 QRYDELKKDL
-713 KDIKNLNKELEQPN
+713 KEIKELNKELEQPN

-742 LNDAKQQLE
+742 LNDAQQQLD

-759 GSQKSAAEKMEEMAD
+759 GSQKSASEKMEELAD
-774 KLEQDMNESELEEIT
+774 RLEQDMNESELEEVT

-796 QILDNLVQLSFNQED
+796 QILDNLVQISFDQED
-811 VMKQVQKTNA
+811 VMKMTQRLSP
-821 RSSFFTT
+821 RSSNYTNHIAK
-828 FMSSQHEIREGM
+828 QNVVKNNM
-840 KLVEDSLLAL
+840 KMIEDSLLAL
-850 ARRQMSVKPFITKEV
+850 ARRQLSVKPFITKEV
-865 SKINNYIESV
+865 SKINNYIQSV
-875 NGLLDGRNPQ
+875 YAGLDARNPK
-885 KAAQNQQ
+885 KAAQDQQ
-892 FALTSMNNLALML
+892 FALTSMNNLSLML

-932 NPGGKGKSKK
+932 KPGGKGKSKK
-942 ARAKELQQQLNR
+942 TRAKELQQQLNR

-967 KQQQGQSG
+967 KQQQGQS
-975 QNGQQQWSEQF
+975 GQQQWSEQF

-1008 SENGVGDK
+1008 SENGVGDAS
-1016 ELDKLIEDMQKTEK
+1016 LDKLIEEMQKTEK
-1030 ELVNRTLSDQTI
+1030 ELVNRTLSDQTL
-1042 IRQKTI
+1042 IRQKDI
-1048 ETRLL
+1048 ETRML

-1058 DRKQDQEKKRE
+1058 DRKQDEEKKRE

-1074 DILNTNPPKDW
+1074 DILNANPPKDW

-1096 MLKTVP
+1096 MLRTVP

>member
-1 MHEFNTE
+1 MQENNTE
-8 LIKKIKDFGRK
+8 LISKIKEFGRK
-19 YQLNKLYKGALIF
+19 YQLNKLYKGFLIF

-43 VLLEYFSYFTPTV
+43 ALLEYFSYFTPVV
-56 RKVLFFSYLAVFLL
+56 RKVLFFSYLAIFLC

-81 KYMGLGKQLSRDQ
+81 KYLGLGKQLSRDQ
-94 IARIVGDY
+94 IAKLVGSY

-113 LQLQDQMEQGDYQS
+113 LQLQDQLDQGDYQS

-142 KPFPFVKAVHFENTT
+142 KPFPFVKAIRFENTT
-157 RYLKWAV
+157 RYLKWAL

-190 YSQEYEKPAPYS
+190 YTQEYEKPAPYS
-202 IVLEQDNLT
+202 IIIEQENLT
-211 TFQNDDLTVKMKIVG
+211 TFQNDDISVKIKVIG
-226 EELPNELYVAY
+226 EELPKELFVVY
-237 NKKNYKCV
+237 NKKSYKCV
-245 KENNSEFS
+245 KESNSEFS
-253 YTFTNLRQNTDFQLY
+253 YTFSKLRQNTEFQLY
-268 TDEVSSQTYTI
+268 TDEVTSQTYTI

-305 ILENVGSA
+305 VLENVGSA
-313 SVPEGTR
+313 AVPEGTR

-326 TKNTDNLQFFYQDQE
+326 TKNTDNIQFFYQE
-341 MDLTSDNDNF
+341 EEIELSSDNDNF
-351 SASLLA
+351 STSLVA
-357 KASFDYS
+357 KSSFDYS
-364 IVNKNK
+364 IVNKNQ
-370 YYTSKDTLNHS
+370 YYISKDTINHT
-381 ISVIKDLYPEIYVE
+381 ISVVKDLYPEIYVE
-395 SKVDSFFIDRY
+395 SQADSFFMDRY

-420 LYFVYSKFDEKGQ
+420 LYFVYSKFDDKGQ

-484 GSKMSKTGQFD
+484 GKKMSKTGQFD

-501 DEIDKDIERS
+501 NEIDKEIERS
-511 SVQAKSD
+511 STQAKND
-518 MDDLMKESAQ
+518 MDNMMKESAQ

-556 LLNKFSELKNQINE
+556 LLNKFNELKNQINE

-575 SINNQVENQ
+575 SLNNQIENQ

-593 KKQQELEQRMDE
+593 KKQMELEQRMDE

-612 NMIDQMRQ
+612 NMIEQMRE

-634 DKMKMDA
+634 EKMKMDA

-653 LFKELEMEKKVND
+653 LYKELEMEKKVNE
-666 FLEKARQLSQDEKNL
+666 FLEKTRQLSQDEKNL
-681 SLQTQKKEIAKEE
+681 SLQTQKKEISKED
-694 LMKQQQEIQ
+694 LMKQQQDIQ
-703 KRYDELKQDL
+703 KRYDDLKQDL
-713 KDIKNLNKELEQPN
+713 KDIKNLNKELENPN
-727 KLSNTDSLQQALEQD
+727 KLTNTDSLQQALEQN

-751 KNNRSKAS
+751 KNNRQKAS
-759 GSQKSAAEKMEEMAD
+759 GSQKSAAEKIEELAD

-789 EDIAVLR
+789 EDIEVLR
-796 QILDNLVQLSFNQED
+796 QILDNLVQLSFDQED
-811 VMKQVQKTNA
+811 VLKLTQKTNA
-821 RSSFFTT
+821 RSSNF
-828 FMSSQHEIREGM
+828 SSLMIQQHEVRENM
-840 KLVEDSLLAL
+840 QMVQDSLLSL
-850 ARRQMSVKPFITKEV
+850 ARRQLSVKPYITKEV
-865 SKINNYIESV
+865 SKINSYIESV
-875 NGLLDGRNPQ
+875 NSILDARNPQ

-942 ARAKELQQQLNR
+942 TRAKELQQQLNR

-967 KQQQGQSG
+967 KQQQGQAG
-975 QNGQQQWSEQF
+975 QSGQQQWSEQF

-1016 ELDKLIEDMQKTEK
+1016 DLDKLIEEMQKTEK
-1030 ELVNRTLSDQTI
+1030 ELVNRTLTDQTI
-1042 IRQKTI
+1042 IRQKNI
-1048 ETRLL
+1048 ETRML

-1069 STEGR
+1069 STEGK
-1074 DILNTNPPKDW
+1074 DILNSNPPKDW

-1102 VNLNYYYKEKVNNY
+1102 ANLNYYYKEKVNNY

>member
-1 MHEFNTE
+1 MRNYNNE
-8 LIKKIKDFGRK
+8 LVEKIKDFGRK
-19 YQLNKLYKGALIF
+19 YQLNILYKGALIF
-32 LFVSIL
+32 IFVSIL

-56 RKVLFFSYLAVFLL
+56 RKVLFFSYLAVFALL
-70 LLLFFVILPFF
+70 LVFFVLIPLF
-81 KYMGLGKQLSRDQ
+81 KYFGLGRQLSREQ
-94 IARIVGDY
+94 IAKMVGSY
-102 FPEIDDKLLNV
+102 FPEIDDKLLNL
-113 LQLQDQMEQGDYQS
+113 LQLQDQLEQGDYKS
-127 YELLKTAIQTKTDQL
+127 YELLETAIQTKTAQL
-142 KPFPFVKAVHFENTT
+142 KPFPFVKAIRFENTT

-164 IPVLIFV
+164 IPILIFV

-202 IVLEQDNLT
+202 IELLNKKLT
-211 TFQNDDLTVKMKIVG
+211 TFQNDDFTIRMKIEG
-226 EELPNELYVAY
+226 EELPNELYIVY

-245 KENNSEFS
+245 KDNNSEFS

-268 TDEVSSQTYTI
+268 TDEVNSQTYTI

-284 PVTIGFA
+284 PVTIGFS
-291 MHLKYPSYLNKNDE
+291 MHLKYPSYLNKNEEVLD
-305 ILENVGSA
+305 NVGTA
-313 SVPEGTR
+313 SVPEGTK

-326 TKNTDNLQFFYQDQE
+326 TKNTDSIEFIYQDHKMNLSSE
-341 MDLTSDNDNF
+341 NDNF
-351 SASLLA
+351 AAALTVH
-357 KASFDYS
+357 ASFDYS

-370 YYTSKDTLNHS
+370 FYTSKDTLNHS

-395 SKVDSFFIDRY
+395 SRVDSFFIDRY

-415 YGFSS
+415 YGFSN
-420 LYFVYSKFDEKGQ
+420 LYFVYSKFDDKGQ
-433 LIQKDV
+433 VIQSNV

-460 AMFELG
+460 AMFELS

-471 DYHFEVYDNDGVN
+471 AYHFEVYDNDGVN

-501 DEIDKDIERS
+501 EEIDKELDRTS
-511 SVQAKSD
+511 TQAKSD
-518 MDDLMKESAQ
+518 MDNLMKESSQ
-528 IMKDIEKL
+528 IMKDIEKM

-556 LLNKFSELKNQINE
+556 LLNKFNELKNQLQE
-570 LKKQQ
+570 MKKQQ
-575 SINNQVENQ
+575 SMNNQLENQ
-584 YKNYNEDIL
+584 YKNYSEDIL

-612 NMIDQMRQ
+612 KMLQQIQQ

-653 LFKELEMEKKVND
+653 LYKELEMEKKVNEFMD
-666 FLEKARQLSQDEKNL
+666 KTRQLSQDEKNL
-681 SLQTQKKEIAKEE
+681 SIQTQKKDISKEN
-694 LMKQQQEIQ
+694 LQKQQQEIQ
-703 KRYDELKQDL
+703 QRYDELKKDL
-713 KDIKNLNKELEQPN
+713 KEIKELNKELEQPN

-742 LNDAKQQLE
+742 LNDAQQQLD

-759 GSQKSAAEKMEEMAD
+759 GSQKSASEKMEELAD
-774 KLEQDMNESELEEIT
+774 RLEQDMNESELEEVT

-796 QILDNLVQLSFNQED
+796 QILDNLVQISFDQED
-811 VMKQVQKTNA
+811 VMKMTQRLSP
-821 RSSFFTT
+821 RSSNYTNHIAK
-828 FMSSQHEIREGM
+828 QNVVKNNM
-840 KLVEDSLLAL
+840 KMIEDSLLAL
-850 ARRQMSVKPFITKEV
+850 ARRQLSVKPFITKEV
-865 SKINNYIESV
+865 SKINNYIQSV
-875 NGLLDGRNPQ
+875 YAGFDARNPK
-885 KAAQNQQ
+885 KAAQDQQ
-892 FALTSMNNLALML
+892 FALTSMNNLSLML

-932 NPGGKGKSKK
+932 KPGGKGKSKK
-942 ARAKELQQQLNR
+942 TRAKELQQQLNR

-967 KQQQGQSG
+967 KQQQGQS
-975 QNGQQQWSEQF
+975 GQQQWSEQF

-1008 SENGVGDK
+1008 SENGVGDAS
-1016 ELDKLIEDMQKTEK
+1016 LDKLIEEMQKTEK
-1030 ELVNRTLSDQTI
+1030 ELVNRTLSDQTL
-1042 IRQKTI
+1042 IRQKDI
-1048 ETRLL
+1048 ETRML

-1058 DRKQDQEKKRE
+1058 DRKQDEEKKRE

-1074 DILNTNPPKDW
+1074 DILNANPPKDW

-1096 MLKTVP
+1096 MLRTVP

>member
-1 MHEFNTE
+1 MRNYNNE
-8 LIKKIKDFGRK
+8 LVEKIKDFGRK
-19 YQLNKLYKGALIF
+19 YQLNILYKGALIF
-32 LFVSIL
+32 IFVSIL

-56 RKVLFFSYLAVFLL
+56 RKVLFFSYLAVFALL
-70 LLLFFVILPFF
+70 LVFFVLIPLF
-81 KYMGLGKQLSRDQ
+81 KYFGLGRQLSREQ
-94 IARIVGDY
+94 IAKMVGSY
-102 FPEIDDKLLNV
+102 FPEIDDKLLNL
-113 LQLQDQMEQGDYQS
+113 LQLQDQLEQEDYKS
-127 YELLKTAIQTKTDQL
+127 YELLETAIQTKTAQL
-142 KPFPFVKAVHFENTT
+142 KPFPFVKAIRFENTT

-164 IPVLIFV
+164 IPILIFV

-202 IVLEQDNLT
+202 IELLNKKLT
-211 TFQNDDLTVKMKIVG
+211 TFQNDDFTIRMKIEG
-226 EELPNELYVAY
+226 EELPNELYIVY

-245 KENNSEFS
+245 KDNNSEFS

-268 TDEVSSQTYTI
+268 TDEVNSQTYTI

-284 PVTIGFA
+284 PVTIGFS
-291 MHLKYPSYLNKNDE
+291 MHLKYPSYLNKNEEVLD
-305 ILENVGSA
+305 NVGTA
-313 SVPEGTR
+313 SVPEGTK
-320 ISWQFY
+320 INWQFY
-326 TKNTDNLQFFYQDQE
+326 TKNTDSIEFIYQDHE
-341 MDLTSDNDNF
+341 MNLSSENDNF
-351 SASLLA
+351 AAALTVH
-357 KASFDYS
+357 ASFDYS

-370 YYTSKDTLNHS
+370 FYTSKDTLNHS

-395 SKVDSFFIDRY
+395 SRVDSFFIDRY

-415 YGFSS
+415 YGFSN
-420 LYFVYSKFDEKGQ
+420 LYFVYSKFDDKGQ
-433 LIQKDV
+433 VIQSNV

-460 AMFELG
+460 AMFELS

-471 DYHFEVYDNDGVN
+471 AYHFEVYDNDGVN

-501 DEIDKDIERS
+501 EEIDKELDRTS
-511 SVQAKSD
+511 TQAKSD
-518 MDDLMKESAQ
+518 MDNLMKESSQ
-528 IMKDIEKL
+528 IMKDIEKM

-556 LLNKFSELKNQINE
+556 LLNKFNELKNQLQE
-570 LKKQQ
+570 MKKQQ
-575 SINNQVENQ
+575 SMNNQLENQ
-584 YKNYNEDIL
+584 YKNYSEDIL

-612 NMIDQMRQ
+612 NMLQQIQQ

-653 LFKELEMEKKVND
+653 LYKELEMEKKVNE
-666 FLEKARQLSQDEKNL
+666 FLDKTRQLSQDEKNL
-681 SLQTQKKEIAKEE
+681 SIQTQKKDISKEN
-694 LMKQQQEIQ
+694 LQKQQQEIQ
-703 KRYDELKQDL
+703 QRYDELKKDL
-713 KDIKNLNKELEQPN
+713 KEIKELNKELEQPN

-742 LNDAKQQLE
+742 LNDAQQQLD

-759 GSQKSAAEKMEEMAD
+759 GSQKSASEKMEELAD
-774 KLEQDMNESELEEIT
+774 KLEQDMNESELEEVT

-796 QILDNLVQLSFNQED
+796 QILDNLVQISFDQED
-811 VMKQVQKTNA
+811 VMKMTQRLSP
-821 RSSFFTT
+821 RSSNYTNHIAK
-828 FMSSQHEIREGM
+828 QNVVKNNM
-840 KLVEDSLLAL
+840 KMIEDSLLAL
-850 ARRQMSVKPFITKEV
+850 ARRQLSVKPFITKEV
-865 SKINNYIESV
+865 SKINNYIQSV
-875 NGLLDGRNPQ
+875 YAGFDARNPK
-885 KAAQNQQ
+885 KAAQDQQ
-892 FALTSMNNLALML
+892 FALTSMNNLSLML

-932 NPGGKGKSKK
+932 KPGGKGKSKK
-942 ARAKELQQQLNR
+942 TRAKELQQQLNR

-967 KQQQGQSG
+967 KQQQGQS
-975 QNGQQQWSEQF
+975 GQQQWSEQF

-1008 SENGVGDK
+1008 SENGVGDAS
-1016 ELDKLIEDMQKTEK
+1016 LDKLIEEMQKTEK
-1030 ELVNRTLSDQTI
+1030 ELVNRTLSDQTL
-1042 IRQKTI
+1042 IRQKDI
-1048 ETRLL
+1048 ETRML

-1058 DRKQDQEKKRE
+1058 DRKQDEEKKRE

-1074 DILNTNPPKDW
+1074 DILNANPPKDW

-1096 MLKTVP
+1096 MLRTVP

>member
-1 MHEFNTE
+1 MRNYNNE
-8 LIKKIKDFGRK
+8 LVEKIKDFGRK
-19 YQLNKLYKGALIF
+19 YQLNILYKGALIF
-32 LFVSIL
+32 IFVSIL

-56 RKVLFFSYLAVFLL
+56 RKVLFFSYLVVFALL
-70 LLLFFVILPFF
+70 LVFFVLIPLF
-81 KYMGLGKQLSRDQ
+81 KYFGLGRQLSREQ
-94 IARIVGDY
+94 IAKMVGSY
-102 FPEIDDKLLNV
+102 FPEIDDKLLNL
-113 LQLQDQMEQGDYQS
+113 LQLQDQLEQGDYKS
-127 YELLKTAIQTKTDQL
+127 YELLETAIQTKTAQL
-142 KPFPFVKAVHFENTT
+142 KPFPFVKAIRFENTT
-157 RYLKWAV
+157 CYLKWAV
-164 IPVLIFV
+164 IPILIFV

-202 IVLEQDNLT
+202 IELLNKKLT
-211 TFQNDDLTVKMKIVG
+211 TFQNDDFTIRMKIEG
-226 EELPNELYVAY
+226 EELPNELYIVY

-245 KENNSEFS
+245 KDNNSEFS

-268 TDEVSSQTYTI
+268 TDEVNSQTYTI

-284 PVTIGFA
+284 PVTIGFS
-291 MHLKYPSYLNKNDE
+291 MHLKYPSYLNKNEEVLD
-305 ILENVGSA
+305 NVGTA
-313 SVPEGTR
+313 SVPEGTK

-326 TKNTDNLQFFYQDQE
+326 TKNTDSIEFIYQDHE
-341 MDLTSDNDNF
+341 MNLSSENDNF
-351 SASLLA
+351 AAALTVH
-357 KASFDYS
+357 ASFDYS

-370 YYTSKDTLNHS
+370 FYTSKDTLNHS

-395 SKVDSFFIDRY
+395 SRVDSFFIDRY

-415 YGFSS
+415 YGFSN
-420 LYFVYSKFDEKGQ
+420 LYFVYSKFDDKGQ
-433 LIQKDV
+433 VIQSNV

-460 AMFELG
+460 AMFELS

-471 DYHFEVYDNDGVN
+471 AYHFEVYDNDGVN

-501 DEIDKDIERS
+501 EEIDKELDRTS
-511 SVQAKSD
+511 TQAKSD
-518 MDDLMKESAQ
+518 MDNLMKESSQ
-528 IMKDIEKL
+528 IMKDIEKM

-556 LLNKFSELKNQINE
+556 LLNKFNELKNQLQE
-570 LKKQQ
+570 MKKQQ
-575 SINNQVENQ
+575 SMNNQLENQ
-584 YKNYNEDIL
+584 YKNYSEDIL

-612 NMIDQMRQ
+612 NMLQQIQQ

-653 LFKELEMEKKVND
+653 LYKELEMEKKVNE
-666 FLEKARQLSQDEKNL
+666 FLDKTRQLSQDEKNL
-681 SLQTQKKEIAKEE
+681 SIQTQKKDISKEN
-694 LMKQQQEIQ
+694 LQKQQQEIQ
-703 KRYDELKQDL
+703 QRYDELKKDL
-713 KDIKNLNKELEQPN
+713 KEIKELNKELEQPN

-742 LNDAKQQLE
+742 LNDAQQQLD

-759 GSQKSAAEKMEEMAD
+759 GSQKSASEKMEELAD
-774 KLEQDMNESELEEIT
+774 RLEQDMNESELEEVT

-796 QILDNLVQLSFNQED
+796 QILDNLVQISFDQED
-811 VMKQVQKTNA
+811 VMKMTQRLSP
-821 RSSFFTT
+821 RSSNYTNHIAK
-828 FMSSQHEIREGM
+828 QNVVKNNM
-840 KLVEDSLLAL
+840 KMIEDSLLAL
-850 ARRQMSVKPFITKEV
+850 ARRQLSVKPFITKEV
-865 SKINNYIESV
+865 SKINNYIQSV
-875 NGLLDGRNPQ
+875 YAGFDARNPK
-885 KAAQNQQ
+885 KAAQDQQ
-892 FALTSMNNLALML
+892 FALTSMNNLSLML

-932 NPGGKGKSKK
+932 KPGGKGKSKK
-942 ARAKELQQQLNR
+942 TRAKELQQQLNR

-967 KQQQGQSG
+967 KQQQGQS
-975 QNGQQQWSEQF
+975 GQQQWSEQF

-1008 SENGVGDK
+1008 SENGVGDAS
-1016 ELDKLIEDMQKTEK
+1016 LDKLIEEMQKTEK
-1030 ELVNRTLSDQTI
+1030 ELVNRTLSDQTL
-1042 IRQKTI
+1042 IRQKDI
-1048 ETRLL
+1048 ETRML

-1058 DRKQDQEKKRE
+1058 DRKQDEEKKRE

-1074 DILNTNPPKDW
+1074 DILNANPPKDW

-1096 MLKTVP
+1096 MLRTVP

>member
-1 MHEFNTE
+1 MQNHNTE
-8 LIKKIKDFGRK
+8 IVEKIKDFGRK
-19 YQLNKLYKGALIF
+19 YQLNTLYKGALIF
-32 LFVSIL
+32 IFVSIL

-43 VLLEYFSYFTPTV
+43 VLLEYFSYYTPTV
-56 RKVLFFSYLAVFLL
+56 RKVLFYSYLGVFVLL
-70 LLLFFVILPFF
+70 LVFFVLIPLF
-81 KYMGLGKQLSRDQ
+81 KYFGLGRQLSREQ
-94 IARIVGDY
+94 IAKMVGSY
-102 FPEIDDKLLNV
+102 FPEIDDKLLNL
-113 LQLQDQMEQGDYQS
+113 LQLQNQLEQGDYKS
-127 YELLKTAIQTKTDQL
+127 YELLETAIQTKTSQL
-142 KPFPFVKAVHFENTT
+142 KPFPFVKAIRFENTT

-164 IPVLIFV
+164 IPVLIFL

-190 YSQEYEKPAPYS
+190 YNQEYEKPAPYS
-202 IVLEQDNLT
+202 IIVLNKKLT
-211 TFQNDDLTVKMKIVG
+211 TFQNDDYTVRMKIEG
-226 EELPNELYVAY
+226 EELPNELYIVY

-245 KENNSEFS
+245 KDNNSEFS
-253 YTFTNLRQNTDFQLY
+253 YTFTNLRQNTEFQLY
-268 TDEVSSQTYTI
+268 TDEVSSKNYTI

-284 PVTIGFA
+284 PVTVGFS
-291 MHLKYPSYLNKNDE
+291 MHLKYPSYLNKNEEVLD
-305 ILENVGSA
+305 NVGTA
-313 SVPEGTR
+313 SVPEGTK

-326 TKNTDNLQFFYQDQE
+326 TKNTDSIEFIYQDHAL
-341 MDLTSDNDNF
+341 DLSSENDNF
-351 SASLLA
+351 ATALTVR
-357 KASFDYS
+357 ASFDYS

-395 SKVDSFFIDRY
+395 SKMDSFFVDRY

-415 YGFSS
+415 YGFTN
-420 LYFVYSKFDEKGQ
+420 LYFVYSKFDDRGQ
-433 LIQKDV
+433 VIQANV

-471 DYHFEVYDNDGVN
+471 AYHFEVYDNDGVN

-501 DEIDKDIERS
+501 EEIDKELDRTS
-511 SVQAKSD
+511 SQAKSD
-518 MDDLMKESAQ
+518 MDNLMKESSQ

-556 LLNKFSELKNQINE
+556 LLNRFNELKNQLNE
-570 LKKQQ
+570 MKKQQ
-575 SINNQVENQ
+575 SMNNQLENQ
-584 YKNYNEDIL
+584 YKNYSEDIM

-612 NMIDQMRQ
+612 NMLQQIQQ

-653 LFKELEMEKKVND
+653 LFKELEMEKKVNE
-666 FLEKARQLSQDEKNL
+666 FLDKTRQLSQDEKNL
-681 SLQTQKKEIAKEE
+681 SIQTQKKDINKED
-694 LMKQQQEIQ
+694 LLKQQSDIQ

-713 KDIKNLNKELEQPN
+713 KEIKDLNKELEKPN
-727 KLSNTDSLQQALEQD
+727 KLSNTDSLQQQLEQD
-742 LNDAKQQLE
+742 LKDAGQQLE

-759 GSQKSAAEKMEEMAD
+759 GSQKSAAEKMEELAD

-796 QILDNLVQLSFNQED
+796 QILDNLVQISFDQEE
-811 VMKQVQKTNA
+811 VMKMTQRLSP
-821 RSSFFTT
+821 RSSNYTNHI
-828 FMSSQHEIREGM
+828 SKQHAVKDNM
-840 KLVEDSLLAL
+840 KMVEDSLLAL
-850 ARRQMSVKPFITKEV
+850 ARRQLSVKPYITKEV
-865 SKINNYIESV
+865 SKINSYIQSV
-875 NGLLDGRNPQ
+875 YAAFDARNPK
-885 KAAQNQQ
+885 KAAQDQQ
-892 FALTSMNNLALML
+892 FALTSMNNLSLML

-917 ECKSKCKKAGNGSCN
+917 ECKSKCKKSGNGSCN
-932 NPGGKGKSKK
+932 KPGGKGKSKK
-942 ARAKELQQQLNR
+942 TRAKELQQQLNR

-967 KQQQGQSG
+967 KQQQGQT
-975 QNGQQQWSEQF
+975 GQQQWSEQF

-1008 SENGVGDK
+1008 SENGVGDNSI
-1016 ELDKLIEDMQKTEK
+1016 DKLIEEMQKTEK
-1030 ELVNRTLSDQTI
+1030 ELVNRTLTNQTI
-1042 IRQKTI
+1042 TRQKDI
-1048 ETRLL
+1048 ETRML

-1058 DRKQDQEKKRE
+1058 DRKQDEEKKRE

-1074 DILNTNPPKDW
+1074 DILNSNPPKDW

-1102 VNLNYYYKEKVNNY
+1102 IDLNYYYKEKVNNY
-1116 FYNID
+1116 FYNIE

>member
-1 MHEFNTE
+1 MRNYNNE
-8 LIKKIKDFGRK
+8 LVEKIKDFGRK
-19 YQLNKLYKGALIF
+19 YQLNILYKGALIF
-32 LFVSIL
+32 IFVSIL

-56 RKVLFFSYLAVFLL
+56 RKVLFFSYLAVFALL
-70 LLLFFVILPFF
+70 LVFFVLIPLF
-81 KYMGLGKQLSRDQ
+81 KYFGLGRQLSREQ
-94 IARIVGDY
+94 IAKMVGSY
-102 FPEIDDKLLNV
+102 FPEIDDKLLNL
-113 LQLQDQMEQGDYQS
+113 LQLQDQLEQGDYKS
-127 YELLKTAIQTKTDQL
+127 YELLETAIQTKTAQL
-142 KPFPFVKAVHFENTT
+142 KPFPFVKAIRFENTT

-164 IPVLIFV
+164 IPILIFV

-202 IVLEQDNLT
+202 IELLNKKLT
-211 TFQNDDLTVKMKIVG
+211 TFQNDDFTIRMKIEG
-226 EELPNELYVAY
+226 EELPNELYIVY

-245 KENNSEFS
+245 KDNNSEFS

-268 TDEVSSQTYTI
+268 TDEVNSQTYTI

-284 PVTIGFA
+284 PVTIGFS
-291 MHLKYPSYLNKNDE
+291 MHLKYPSYLNKNEEVLD
-305 ILENVGSA
+305 NVGTA
-313 SVPEGTR
+313 SVPEGTK

-326 TKNTDNLQFFYQDQE
+326 TKNTDSIEFIYQDHE
-341 MDLTSDNDNF
+341 MNLSSENDNF
-351 SASLLA
+351 AAALTVH
-357 KASFDYS
+357 ASFDYS

-370 YYTSKDTLNHS
+370 FYTSKDTLNHS

-395 SKVDSFFIDRY
+395 SRVDSFFIDRY

-415 YGFSS
+415 YGFSN
-420 LYFVYSKFDEKGQ
+420 LYFVYSKFDDKGQ
-433 LIQKDV
+433 VIQSNV

-460 AMFELG
+460 AMFELS

-471 DYHFEVYDNDGVN
+471 AYHFEVYDNDGVN

-501 DEIDKDIERS
+501 EEIDKELDRTS
-511 SVQAKSD
+511 TQAKSD
-518 MDDLMKESAQ
+518 MDNLMKESSQ
-528 IMKDIEKL
+528 IMKDIEKM

-556 LLNKFSELKNQINE
+556 LLNKFNELKNQLQE
-570 LKKQQ
+570 MKKQQ
-575 SINNQVENQ
+575 SMNNQLENQ
-584 YKNYNEDIL
+584 YKNYSEDIL

-612 NMIDQMRQ
+612 NMLQQIQQ

-653 LFKELEMEKKVND
+653 LYKELEMEKKVND
-666 FLEKARQLSQDEKNL
+666 FLDKTRQLSQDEKNL
-681 SLQTQKKEIAKEE
+681 SIQTPKKDISKENLQ
-694 LMKQQQEIQ
+694 KQQQEIQ
-703 KRYDELKQDL
+703 QRYDELKKDL
-713 KDIKNLNKELEQPN
+713 KEIKELNKELEQPN

-742 LNDAKQQLE
+742 LNDAQQQLD

-759 GSQKSAAEKMEEMAD
+759 GSQKSASEKMEELAD
-774 KLEQDMNESELEEIT
+774 KLEQDMNESELEEVT

-796 QILDNLVQLSFNQED
+796 QILDNLVQISFDQED
-811 VMKQVQKTNA
+811 VMKMTQRLSP
-821 RSSFFTT
+821 RSSNYTNHIAK
-828 FMSSQHEIREGM
+828 QNVVKNNM
-840 KLVEDSLLAL
+840 KMIEDSLLAL
-850 ARRQMSVKPFITKEV
+850 ARRQLSVKPFITKEV
-865 SKINNYIESV
+865 SKINNYIQSV
-875 NGLLDGRNPQ
+875 YAGFDARNPK
-885 KAAQNQQ
+885 KAAQDQQ
-892 FALTSMNNLALML
+892 FALTSMNNLSLML

-932 NPGGKGKSKK
+932 KPGGKGKSKK
-942 ARAKELQQQLNR
+942 TRAKELQQQLNR

-967 KQQQGQSG
+967 KQQQGQS
-975 QNGQQQWSEQF
+975 GQQQWSEQF

-1008 SENGVGDK
+1008 SENGVGDAS
-1016 ELDKLIEDMQKTEK
+1016 LDKLIEEMQKTEK
-1030 ELVNRTLSDQTI
+1030 ELVNRTLSDQTL
-1042 IRQKTI
+1042 IRQKDI
-1048 ETRLL
+1048 ETRML

-1058 DRKQDQEKKRE
+1058 DRKQDEEKKRE

-1074 DILNTNPPKDW
+1074 DILNANPPKDW

-1096 MLKTVP
+1096 MLRTVP

>member
-1 MHEFNTE
+1 MRNYNNE
-8 LIKKIKDFGRK
+8 LVEKIKDFGRK
-19 YQLNKLYKGALIF
+19 YQLNILYKGALIF
-32 LFVSIL
+32 IFVSIL

-56 RKVLFFSYLAVFLL
+56 RKVLFFSYLAVFALL
-70 LLLFFVILPFF
+70 LVFFVLIPLF
-81 KYMGLGKQLSRDQ
+81 KYFGLGRQLSREQ
-94 IARIVGDY
+94 IAKMVGSY
-102 FPEIDDKLLNV
+102 FPEIDDKLLNL
-113 LQLQDQMEQGDYQS
+113 LQLQDQLEQGDYKS
-127 YELLKTAIQTKTDQL
+127 YELLETAIQTKTAQL
-142 KPFPFVKAVHFENTT
+142 KPFPFVKAIRFENTT

-164 IPVLIFV
+164 IPILIFV

-202 IVLEQDNLT
+202 IELLNKKLT
-211 TFQNDDLTVKMKIVG
+211 TFQNDDFTIRMKIEG
-226 EELPNELYVAY
+226 EELPNELYIVY

-245 KENNSEFS
+245 KDNNSEFS

-268 TDEVSSQTYTI
+268 TDEVNSQTYTI

-284 PVTIGFA
+284 PVTIGFS
-291 MHLKYPSYLNKNDE
+291 MHLKYPSYLNKNEEVLD
-305 ILENVGSA
+305 NVGTA
-313 SVPEGTR
+313 SVPEGTK

-326 TKNTDNLQFFYQDQE
+326 TKNTDSIEFIYQDHE
-341 MDLTSDNDNF
+341 MNLSSENDNF
-351 SASLLA
+351 AAALTVH
-357 KASFDYS
+357 ASFDYS

-370 YYTSKDTLNHS
+370 FYTSKDTLNHS

-395 SKVDSFFIDRY
+395 SRVDSFFIDRY

-415 YGFSS
+415 YGFSN
-420 LYFVYSKFDEKGQ
+420 LYFVYSKFDDKGQ
-433 LIQKDV
+433 VIQSNV

-460 AMFELG
+460 AMFELS

-471 DYHFEVYDNDGVN
+471 AYHFEVYDNDGVN

-501 DEIDKDIERS
+501 EEIDKELDRTS
-511 SVQAKSD
+511 TQAKSD
-518 MDDLMKESAQ
+518 MDNLMKESSQ
-528 IMKDIEKL
+528 IMKDIEKM

-556 LLNKFSELKNQINE
+556 LLNKFNELKNQLQE
-570 LKKQQ
+570 MKKQQ
-575 SINNQVENQ
+575 SMNNQLENQ
-584 YKNYNEDIL
+584 YKNYSEDIL

-612 NMIDQMRQ
+612 NMLQQIQQ

-653 LFKELEMEKKVND
+653 LYKELEMEKKVND
-666 FLEKARQLSQDEKNL
+666 FLDKTRQLSQDEKNL
-681 SLQTQKKEIAKEE
+681 SIQTPKKDISKENLQ
-694 LMKQQQEIQ
+694 KQQQEIQ
-703 KRYDELKQDL
+703 QRYDELKKDL
-713 KDIKNLNKELEQPN
+713 KEIKELNKELEQPN

-742 LNDAKQQLE
+742 LNDAQQQLD

-759 GSQKSAAEKMEEMAD
+759 GSQKSASEKMEELAD
-774 KLEQDMNESELEEIT
+774 KLEQNMNESELEEVT

-796 QILDNLVQLSFNQED
+796 QILDNLVQISFDQED
-811 VMKQVQKTNA
+811 VMKMTQRLSP
-821 RSSFFTT
+821 RSSNYTNHIAK
-828 FMSSQHEIREGM
+828 QNVVKNNM
-840 KLVEDSLLAL
+840 KMIEDSLLAL
-850 ARRQMSVKPFITKEV
+850 ARRQLSVKPFITKEV
-865 SKINNYIESV
+865 SKINNYIQSV
-875 NGLLDGRNPQ
+875 YAGFDARNPK
-885 KAAQNQQ
+885 KAAQDQQ
-892 FALTSMNNLALML
+892 FALTSMNNLSLML

-932 NPGGKGKSKK
+932 KPGGKGKSKK
-942 ARAKELQQQLNR
+942 TRAKELQQQLNR

-967 KQQQGQSG
+967 KQQQGQS
-975 QNGQQQWSEQF
+975 GQQQWSEQF

-1008 SENGVGDK
+1008 SENGVGDAS
-1016 ELDKLIEDMQKTEK
+1016 LDKLIEEMQKTEK
-1030 ELVNRTLSDQTI
+1030 ELVNRTLSDQTL
-1042 IRQKTI
+1042 IRQKDI
-1048 ETRLL
+1048 ETRML

-1058 DRKQDQEKKRE
+1058 DRKQDEEKKRE

-1074 DILNTNPPKDW
+1074 DILNANPPKDW

-1096 MLKTVP
+1096 MLRTVP

>member
-1 MHEFNTE
+1 MRNYNNE
-8 LIKKIKDFGRK
+8 LVEKIKDFGRK
-19 YQLNKLYKGALIF
+19 YQLNILYKGALIF
-32 LFVSIL
+32 IFVSIL

-56 RKVLFFSYLAVFLL
+56 RKVLFFSYLAVFALL
-70 LLLFFVILPFF
+70 LVFFVLIPLF
-81 KYMGLGKQLSRDQ
+81 KYFGLGRQLSREQ
-94 IARIVGDY
+94 IAKMVGSY
-102 FPEIDDKLLNV
+102 FPEIDDKLLNL
-113 LQLQDQMEQGDYQS
+113 LQLQDQLEQGDYKS
-127 YELLKTAIQTKTDQL
+127 YELLETAIQTKTAQL
-142 KPFPFVKAVHFENTT
+142 KPFPFVKAIRFENTT

-164 IPVLIFV
+164 IPILIFV

-202 IVLEQDNLT
+202 IELLNKKLT
-211 TFQNDDLTVKMKIVG
+211 TFQNDDFTIRMKIEG
-226 EELPNELYVAY
+226 EELPNELYIVY

-245 KENNSEFS
+245 KDNNSEFS
-253 YTFTNLRQNTDFQLY
+253 YTFTNLRQNTEFQLY
-268 TDEVSSQTYTI
+268 TDEVNSQTYTI

-284 PVTIGFA
+284 PVTIGFS
-291 MHLKYPSYLNKNDE
+291 MHLKYPSYLNKNEEVLD
-305 ILENVGSA
+305 NVGTA
-313 SVPEGTR
+313 SVPEGTK

-326 TKNTDNLQFFYQDQE
+326 TKNTDSIEFIYQDHE
-341 MDLTSDNDNF
+341 MNLSSENDNF
-351 SASLLA
+351 AAALTVH
-357 KASFDYS
+357 ASFDYS

-370 YYTSKDTLNHS
+370 FYTSKDTLNHS

-395 SKVDSFFIDRY
+395 SRVDSFFIDRY

-415 YGFSS
+415 YGFSN
-420 LYFVYSKFDEKGQ
+420 LYFVYSKFDDKGQ
-433 LIQKDV
+433 VIQSNV

-460 AMFELG
+460 AMFELS

-471 DYHFEVYDNDGVN
+471 AYHFEVYDNDGVN

-501 DEIDKDIERS
+501 EEIDKELDRTS
-511 SVQAKSD
+511 TQAKSD
-518 MDDLMKESAQ
+518 MDNLMKESSQ
-528 IMKDIEKL
+528 IMKDIEKM

-556 LLNKFSELKNQINE
+556 LLNKFNELKNQLQE
-570 LKKQQ
+570 MKKQQ
-575 SINNQVENQ
+575 SMNNQLENQ
-584 YKNYNEDIL
+584 YKNYSEDIL

-612 NMIDQMRQ
+612 NMLQQIQQ

-653 LFKELEMEKKVND
+653 LYKELEMEKKVNE
-666 FLEKARQLSQDEKNL
+666 FLDKTRQLSQDEKNL
-681 SLQTQKKEIAKEE
+681 SIQTQKKDISKEN
-694 LMKQQQEIQ
+694 LQKQQQEIQ
-703 KRYDELKQDL
+703 QRYDELKKDL
-713 KDIKNLNKELEQPN
+713 KEIKELNKELEQPN

-742 LNDAKQQLE
+742 LNDAQQQLD

-759 GSQKSAAEKMEEMAD
+759 GSQKSASEKMEELAD
-774 KLEQDMNESELEEIT
+774 RLEQDMNESELEEVT

-796 QILDNLVQLSFNQED
+796 QILDNLVQISFDQED
-811 VMKQVQKTNA
+811 VMKMTQRLSP
-821 RSSFFTT
+821 RSSNYTNHIAK
-828 FMSSQHEIREGM
+828 QNVVKNNM
-840 KLVEDSLLAL
+840 KMIEDSLLAL
-850 ARRQMSVKPFITKEV
+850 ARRQLSVKPFITKEV
-865 SKINNYIESV
+865 SKINNYIQSV
-875 NGLLDGRNPQ
+875 YAGLDARNPK
-885 KAAQNQQ
+885 KAAQDQQ
-892 FALTSMNNLALML
+892 FALTSMNNLSLML

-932 NPGGKGKSKK
+932 KPGGKGKSKK
-942 ARAKELQQQLNR
+942 TRAKELQQQLNR

-967 KQQQGQSG
+967 KQQQGQS
-975 QNGQQQWSEQF
+975 GQQQWSEQF

-1008 SENGVGDK
+1008 SENGVGDAS
-1016 ELDKLIEDMQKTEK
+1016 LDKLIEEMQKTEK
-1030 ELVNRTLSDQTI
+1030 ELVNRTLSDQTL
-1042 IRQKTI
+1042 IRQKDI
-1048 ETRLL
+1048 ETRML

-1058 DRKQDQEKKRE
+1058 DRKQDEEKKRE

-1074 DILNTNPPKDW
+1074 DILNANPPKDW

-1096 MLKTVP
+1096 MLRTVP

>member
-1 MHEFNTE
+1 MRNYNNE
-8 LIKKIKDFGRK
+8 LVEKIKDFGRK
-19 YQLNKLYKGALIF
+19 YQLNILYKGALIF
-32 LFVSIL
+32 VFVSIL

-56 RKVLFFSYLAVFLL
+56 RKVLFFSYLAVFALL
-70 LLLFFVILPFF
+70 LVFFVLIPLF
-81 KYMGLGKQLSRDQ
+81 KYFGLGRQLSREQ
-94 IARIVGDY
+94 IAKMVGSY
-102 FPEIDDKLLNV
+102 FPEIDDKLLNL
-113 LQLQDQMEQGDYQS
+113 LQLQDQLEQGDYKS
-127 YELLKTAIQTKTDQL
+127 YELLETAIQTKTAQL
-142 KPFPFVKAVHFENTT
+142 KPFPFVKAIRFENTT

-164 IPVLIFV
+164 IPILIFV

-202 IVLEQDNLT
+202 IELLNKKLT
-211 TFQNDDLTVKMKIVG
+211 TFQNDDFTIRMKIEG
-226 EELPNELYVAY
+226 EELPNELYIVY

-245 KENNSEFS
+245 KDNNSEFS

-268 TDEVSSQTYTI
+268 TDEVNSQTYTI

-284 PVTIGFA
+284 PVTIGFS
-291 MHLKYPSYLNKNDE
+291 MHLKYPSYLNKNEEVLD
-305 ILENVGSA
+305 NVGTA
-313 SVPEGTR
+313 SVPEGTK

-326 TKNTDNLQFFYQDQE
+326 TKNTDSIEFIYQDHE
-341 MDLTSDNDNF
+341 MNLSSENDNF
-351 SASLLA
+351 AAALTVH
-357 KASFDYS
+357 ASFDYS

-370 YYTSKDTLNHS
+370 FYTSKDTLNHS

-395 SKVDSFFIDRY
+395 SRVDSFFIDRY

-415 YGFSS
+415 YGFSN
-420 LYFVYSKFDEKGQ
+420 LYFVYSKFDDKGQ
-433 LIQKDV
+433 VIQSNV

-460 AMFELG
+460 AMFELS

-471 DYHFEVYDNDGVN
+471 AYHFEVYDNDGVN

-501 DEIDKDIERS
+501 EEIDKELDRTS
-511 SVQAKSD
+511 TQAKSD
-518 MDDLMKESAQ
+518 MDNLMKESSQ
-528 IMKDIEKL
+528 IMKDIEKM

-556 LLNKFSELKNQINE
+556 LLNKFNELKNQLQE
-570 LKKQQ
+570 MKKQQ
-575 SINNQVENQ
+575 SMNNQLENQ
-584 YKNYNEDIL
+584 YKNYSEDIL

-612 NMIDQMRQ
+612 NMLQQIQQ

-653 LFKELEMEKKVND
+653 LYKELEMEKKVND
-666 FLEKARQLSQDEKNL
+666 FLDKTRQLSQDEKNL
-681 SLQTQKKEIAKEE
+681 SIQTQKKDISKEN
-694 LMKQQQEIQ
+694 LQKQQQEIQ
-703 KRYDELKQDL
+703 QRYDELKKDL
-713 KDIKNLNKELEQPN
+713 KEIKELNKELEQPN

-742 LNDAKQQLE
+742 LNDAQQQLD

-759 GSQKSAAEKMEEMAD
+759 GSQKSASEKMEELAD
-774 KLEQDMNESELEEIT
+774 KLEQDMNESELEEVT

-796 QILDNLVQLSFNQED
+796 QILDNLVQISFDQED
-811 VMKQVQKTNA
+811 VMKMTQRLSP
-821 RSSFFTT
+821 RSSNYTNHIAK
-828 FMSSQHEIREGM
+828 QNVVKNNM
-840 KLVEDSLLAL
+840 KMIEDSLLAL
-850 ARRQMSVKPFITKEV
+850 ARRQLSVKPFITKEV
-865 SKINNYIESV
+865 SKINNYIQSV
-875 NGLLDGRNPQ
+875 YAGFDARNPK
-885 KAAQNQQ
+885 KAAQDQQ
-892 FALTSMNNLALML
+892 FALTSMNNLSLML

-932 NPGGKGKSKK
+932 KPGGKGKSKK
-942 ARAKELQQQLNR
+942 TRAKELQQQLNR

-967 KQQQGQSG
+967 KQQQGQS
-975 QNGQQQWSEQF
+975 GQQQWSEQF

-1008 SENGVGDK
+1008 SENGVGDAS
-1016 ELDKLIEDMQKTEK
+1016 LDKLIEEMQKTEK
-1030 ELVNRTLSDQTI
+1030 ELVNRTLSDQTL
-1042 IRQKTI
+1042 IRQKDI
-1048 ETRLL
+1048 ETRML

-1058 DRKQDQEKKRE
+1058 DRKQDEEKKRE

-1074 DILNTNPPKDW
+1074 DILNANPPKDW

-1096 MLKTVP
+1096 MLRTVP

>member
-1 MHEFNTE
+1 MRNYNNE
-8 LIKKIKDFGRK
+8 LVEKIKDFGRK
-19 YQLNKLYKGALIF
+19 YQLNILYKGALIF
-32 LFVSIL
+32 IFVSIL

-43 VLLEYFSYFTPTV
+43 VLMEYFSYFTPTV
-56 RKVLFFSYLAVFLL
+56 RKVLFFSYLAVFALL
-70 LLLFFVILPFF
+70 LVFFVLIPLF
-81 KYMGLGKQLSRDQ
+81 KYFGLGRQLSREQ
-94 IARIVGDY
+94 IAKMVGSY
-102 FPEIDDKLLNV
+102 FPEIDDKLLNL
-113 LQLQDQMEQGDYQS
+113 LQLQDQLEQGDYKS
-127 YELLKTAIQTKTDQL
+127 YELLETAIQTKTAQL
-142 KPFPFVKAVHFENTT
+142 KPFPFVKAIRFENTT

-164 IPVLIFV
+164 IPILIFV

-202 IVLEQDNLT
+202 IELLNKKLT
-211 TFQNDDLTVKMKIVG
+211 TFQNDDFTIRMKIEG
-226 EELPNELYVAY
+226 EELPNELYIVY

-245 KENNSEFS
+245 KDNNSEFS

-268 TDEVSSQTYTI
+268 TDEVNSQTYTI

-284 PVTIGFA
+284 PVTIGFS
-291 MHLKYPSYLNKNDE
+291 MHLKYPSYLNKNEEVLD
-305 ILENVGSA
+305 NVGTA
-313 SVPEGTR
+313 SVPEGTK

-326 TKNTDNLQFFYQDQE
+326 TKNTDSIEFIYQDHE
-341 MDLTSDNDNF
+341 MNLSSENDNF
-351 SASLLA
+351 AAALTVH
-357 KASFDYS
+357 ASFDYS

-370 YYTSKDTLNHS
+370 FYTSKDTLNHS

-395 SKVDSFFIDRY
+395 SRVDSFFIDRY

-415 YGFSS
+415 YGFSN
-420 LYFVYSKFDEKGQ
+420 LYFVYSKFDDKGQ
-433 LIQKDV
+433 VIQSNV

-460 AMFELG
+460 AMFELS

-471 DYHFEVYDNDGVN
+471 AYHFEVYDNDGVN

-501 DEIDKDIERS
+501 EEIDKELDRTS
-511 SVQAKSD
+511 TQAKSD
-518 MDDLMKESAQ
+518 MDNLMKESSQ
-528 IMKDIEKL
+528 IMKDIEKM

-556 LLNKFSELKNQINE
+556 LLNKFNELKNQLQE
-570 LKKQQ
+570 MKKQQ
-575 SINNQVENQ
+575 SMNNQLENQ
-584 YKNYNEDIL
+584 YKNYSEDIL

-612 NMIDQMRQ
+612 NMLQQIQQ

-653 LFKELEMEKKVND
+653 LYKELEMEKKVNE
-666 FLEKARQLSQDEKNL
+666 FLDKTRQLSQDEKNL
-681 SLQTQKKEIAKEE
+681 SIQTQKKDISKEN
-694 LMKQQQEIQ
+694 LQKQQQEIQ
-703 KRYDELKQDL
+703 QRYDELKKDL
-713 KDIKNLNKELEQPN
+713 KEIKELNKELEQPN

-742 LNDAKQQLE
+742 LNDAQQQLD

-759 GSQKSAAEKMEEMAD
+759 GSQKSASEKMEELAD
-774 KLEQDMNESELEEIT
+774 RLEQDMNESELEEVT

-796 QILDNLVQLSFNQED
+796 QILDNLVQISFDQED
-811 VMKQVQKTNA
+811 VMKMTQRLSP
-821 RSSFFTT
+821 RSSNYTNHIAK
-828 FMSSQHEIREGM
+828 QNVVKNNM
-840 KLVEDSLLAL
+840 KMIEDSLLAL
-850 ARRQMSVKPFITKEV
+850 ARRQLSVKPFITKEV
-865 SKINNYIESV
+865 SKINNYIQSV
-875 NGLLDGRNPQ
+875 YAGFDARNPK
-885 KAAQNQQ
+885 KAAQDQQ
-892 FALTSMNNLALML
+892 FALTSMNNLSLML

-932 NPGGKGKSKK
+932 KPGGKGKSKK
-942 ARAKELQQQLNR
+942 TRAKELQQQLNR

-967 KQQQGQSG
+967 KQQQGQS
-975 QNGQQQWSEQF
+975 GQQQWSEQF

-1008 SENGVGDK
+1008 SENGVGDAS
-1016 ELDKLIEDMQKTEK
+1016 LDKLIEEMQKTEK
-1030 ELVNRTLSDQTI
+1030 ELVNRTLSDQTL
-1042 IRQKTI
+1042 IRQKDI
-1048 ETRLL
+1048 ETRML

-1058 DRKQDQEKKRE
+1058 DRKQDEEKKRE

-1074 DILNTNPPKDW
+1074 DILNANPPKDW

-1096 MLKTVP
+1096 MLRTVP